1 MKNKVKQILSVVMS
15 VSMLSTM
22 IPLTTYGAEFGS
34 GESAVTV
41 EDETPVSEDV
51 NVSGD
56 ESTDS
61 SAASTEDAF
70 QSGDAEDP
78 FSADDEDAFSAGDEQ
93 DTDVFADTPEA
104 EDFDYVTS
112 NASVSLTDTNMRIFH
127 LDAGRKYFSVEQIE
141 NLIDT
146 LNENGYNYM
155 ELAVGNDALRF
166 LLDDMSVVVDEM
178 TYTSNRVTAGIQTG
192 NQNYCINNGNADIST
207 LSQSDMDTIISYAN
221 QKNISI
227 IPLLNS
233 PGHMDSIIDCM
244 KSLGMTNVAFNGS
257 ARTIDVSNSE
267 AVKFTTAL
275 IQKYVRYFSEK
286 GCRIFNMGAD
296 EYANDVS
303 NGFAELINQGKY
315 NLFVDYVNSIAAT
328 IKNANMVPMAFND
341 GIYYKSETSLGTF
354 DADIAVAYWTSGW
367 GEYSPASASFL
378 AGKGHKI
385 INTNDAWYYVLGNG
399 NSDYTLS
406 HAQEGVSG
414 TKYSDVPGNNDPAV
428 AGAMVCL
435 WCDYPSA
442 SYSDSIENNEV
453 ANVADLLKTFAT
465 NNSDVFQ
472 TKDPEPDPDPSPV
485 PDPDNGDSK
494 NEVSVDLAV
503 GGTQTVTITGHN
515 YKGKTFETENS
526 SIATVK
532 VTDGK
537 DAEEAKTSYGSV
549 DVTFNNVISNNT
561 NGWTKTKYY
570 YSPDGTNYYPLYVQR
585 SSKGYIP
592 TYTYKWG
599 YSFTDDVAAVQ
610 DIKTDT
616 SWIPGWD
623 KPSIQICSISGSTPA
638 TEASTELTFT
648 GVAPGTTTVTID
660 NVVYKITVSDKAP
673 SDALTKTSIDLE
685 YWITNVNVYEASNVR
700 SECKK
705 VITTSTE
712 NATTDEGI
720 AITDTAP
727 NQAYSNFDDWKIVYY
742 WQAMKLDSDNI
753 QTTDPGDDE
762 TADGTTLT
770 HVRYHSGAWQ
780 YKTIDGTWHYFVST
794 DQLVAYYLQK
804 TDVTKEIVTYAK
816 DWGYGTNGTTPDTSS
831 GNGQVALTVAVVYP
845 DGTVS
850 PAEGSMY
857 ANSTTIFN
865 YWDGRDI
872 GIVAPQNNSDYN
884 ISKITVTDGT
894 RKYNKNNKSD
904 IVWYTSDSITWKD
917 KTLSSGD
924 KWYDETTVWEKSKG
938 TTPMVNGKNSNIT
951 WSAKNTAKLVLIY
964 LEPIERATNLNVR
977 YVDDSENEA
986 AIAEYQ
992 IAMSFKQGDP
1002 EPTFKDKL
1010 RQTSVVTTGRFT
1022 LDDDAYVTNS
1032 SNVNQHI
1039 SKKLA
1044 TVANT
1049 QGISDIKYLS
1059 GSYKYISAELSED
1072 GKTLTLH
1079 YNIDEEKISLQYVV
1093 DFGAKVKVPLSDLVE
1108 EAAIAGVTH
1117 VEASNNATVGEDKS
1131 VTYTP
1136 VRALTGKDIVTV
1148 KITYN
1153 SGSTETKQLAFVP
1166 ATTIYYEETFV
1177 EGGTGATNLETLQ
1190 EKAKPG
1196 DTQIASAANYG
1207 YDSIYAKDGVMS
1219 SNGSTD
1225 IKGIRK
1231 EFTFKGT
1238 GVDIYANTS
1247 TATGTMMIYVKK
1259 DNNIINMVAVD
1270 TKMKNGSTDATAGQE
1285 VDGKNVPVATLNMG
1299 TYAKYTVV
1307 IQGVKTGKEDLKPVY
1322 FDGYRVYN
1330 TLSDDISAA
1339 TYAKDKEANPSYCEL
1354 RDQVLHAINVDSVI
1368 GNKGDGTSQ
1377 YAKQVAKNTL
1387 SQVYASS
1394 GITNAISA
1402 IVLSKEN
1409 ADSNSSVI
1417 NPNPQ
1422 DLLDNGPKNELYL
1435 RNGQIVTFNLNK
1447 TAQIGLKGVNGD
1459 VTFTINGT
1467 QKSVSTTDMF
1477 YPVSSGTIII
1487 KNTSDNLLSI
1497 TKIKAFIGSNN
1508 ASEETV
1514 ASALFAPLS
1523 EDDLVPAM
1531 IALGYELE
1539 PEPTEPEKPS
1549 ETPIPTESP
1558 KPSETPVPTE
1568 TPTPT
1573 ESPKPS
1579 ETPEATPTPTKE
1591 PEKPVKLST
1600 PKLGKVVSVS
1610 YNSVKVTWNK
1620 VKDADGYRV
1629 YMKQNGKWKSLGKV
1643 DSNSYTC
1650 KGLKT
1655 GKKYTFTVR
1664 AYKNTK
1670 DGVVLSAYDKKGIS
1684 GTPKLSTPVL
1694 KSAKRSASGVTFTWK
1709 KTAGANGYVVYR
1721 KANNGAWRAAAKVT
1735 KGTTYKDT
1743 TAKKGVK
1750 YTYTV
1755 RALRKSGATSV
1766 YSDYNA
1772 KGISVK

>member
-61 SAASTEDAF
+61 SAALTDDAF
-70 QSGDAEDP
+70 QSGDAENS

-93 DTDVFADTPEA
+93 DTEVFSDDTPEA

-112 NASVSLTDTNMRIFH
+112 NASVSLSETNMRIFH
-127 LDAGRKYFSVEQIE
+127 LDAGRKYFSVAQIE
-141 NLIDT
+141 DLIDKLST
-146 LNENGYNYM
+146 YGYNYM

-166 LLDDMSVVVDEM
+166 LLDDMSVTVDGK
-178 TYTSNRVTAGIQTG
+178 TYSSDAVTAGIQKG
-192 NQNYCINNGNADIST
+192 NRNYYNAGT
-207 LSQSDMDTIISYAN
+207 NELFQTEMDTIISYADT
-221 QKNISI
+221 KGISI

-244 KSLGMTNVAFNGS
+244 ESLGMTNVAYNGS
-257 ARTIDVSNSE
+257 ARTIDVTNTT
-267 AVKFTTAL
+267 AVNFTTAL
-275 IQKYVRYFSEK
+275 IQKYVTYFAGK

-303 NGFAELINQGKY
+303 NAELKGFAGLIKQGQY
-315 NLFVDYVNSIAAT
+315 NLFVNYVNSIAAM
-328 IKNANMVPMAFND
+328 IKTAEMVPMAFND
-341 GIYYKSETSLGTF
+341 GIYYNYNTSGGNF
-354 DADIAVAYWTSGW
+354 DTNIAIAYWTVGW
-367 GEYSPASASFL
+367 PGYSPASASFL

-428 AGAMVCL
+428 VGAMVCL

-561 NGWTKTKYY
+561 NGKWTKTKYY

-585 SSKGYIP
+585 SRRDYIS
-592 TYTYKWG
+592 YTYKWG
-599 YSFTDDVAAVQ
+599 YSVTDDEAAVQ

-616 SWIPGWD
+616 SWLPGVE

-638 TEASTELTFT
+638 TEASTKLTFT

-660 NVVYKITVSDKAP
+660 NVVYTINVSEKAP
-673 SDALTKTSIDLE
+673 DNAMTSTSINLE
-685 YWITNVNVYEASNVR
+685 YWITNVAVYKTANAS
-700 SECKK
+700 SEHIKA
-705 VITTSTE
+705 ITTSTDK
-712 NATTDEGI
+712 ATTDEGI
-720 AITDTAP
+720 AITDIAP
-727 NQAYSNFDDWKIVYY
+727 NEAFSNFEGWKTVYY
-742 WQAMKLDSDNI
+742 WQAMRLDSDNK
-753 QTTDPGDDE
+753 QTDASGDDE

-780 YKTIDGTWHYFVST
+780 YKKVDGTWHYFVST

-816 DWGYGTNGTTPDTSS
+816 DWGYSTDGTTPDTSS
-831 GNGQVALTVAVVYP
+831 GKGQVALTVAVVYP

-857 ANSTTIFN
+857 TNSTTIFN
-865 YWDGRDI
+865 YWSGRDI

-894 RKYNKNNKSD
+894 RDKNRSSNTWS
-904 IVWYTSDSITWKD
+904 TSDSITWD
-917 KTLSSGD
+917 KTTLDSGD
-924 KWYDETTVWEKSKG
+924 KWYNETEVWNQSSG
-938 TTPMVNGKNSNIT
+938 TTPMVNGKTKSIT

-964 LEPIERATNLNVR
+964 LEPIQRTTNLNVK
-977 YVDDSENEA
+977 YVDDSENETT
-986 AIAEYQ
+986 IAQYQ
-992 IAMSFKQGDP
+992 IAMTYNQGD
-1002 EPTFKDKL
+1002 EPRFDGTNGSLK
-1010 RQTSVVTTGRFT
+1010 QSSEVTTGTFT

-1039 SKKLA
+1039 SKVLA
-1044 TVANT
+1044 TVAKT
-1049 QGISDIKYLS
+1049 QQLTDIKYLS
-1059 GSYKYISAELSED
+1059 GSYQYVSAEISAD
-1072 GKTLTLH
+1072 GKTLILH
-1079 YNIDEEKISLQYVV
+1079 YDIDKTKINMQYVV
-1093 DFGAKVKVPLSDLVE
+1093 DFGAKVNVPLSDLVDE
-1108 EAAIAGVTH
+1108 DAIASVTN
-1117 VEASNNATVGEDKS
+1117 VEVSANATVSDDRS
-1131 VTYTP
+1131 VITYTP
-1136 VRALTGKDIVTV
+1136 VRALTGMDIVTV

-1153 SGSTETKQLAFVP
+1153 SGSSETRQLAFVP

-1177 EGGTGATNLETLQ
+1177 EGGTGATNLETPQ

-1207 YDSIYAKDGVMS
+1207 YDSIYAEGGAMS

-1225 IKGIRK
+1225 IKGITK
-1231 EFTFKGT
+1231 EFTFTGT

-1247 TATGTMMIYVKK
+1247 ADTGTMMIFVKK
-1259 DNNIINMVAVD
+1259 DDKVIKIVSVD
-1270 TKMKNGSTDATAGQE
+1270 TKMKNGTTDATAGQE
-1285 VDGKNVPVATLNMG
+1285 VAGTNVPVATLNMNIYG
-1299 TYAKYTVV
+1299 KYTIV
-1307 IQGVKTGKEDLKPVY
+1307 IQGVKTGSEGLKHTY
-1322 FDGYRVYN
+1322 FDGFRVNN
-1330 TLSDDISAA
+1330 TLNDSDAI
-1339 TYAKDKEANPSYCEL
+1339 YAEDNEANPSYVEL
-1354 RDQVLHAINVDSVI
+1354 RDQVLASINVNSVI
-1368 GNKGDGTSQ
+1368 ADGNGSSQ
-1377 YAKQVAKNTL
+1377 YAKQIAHNVL

-1394 GITNAISA
+1394 GVNTTNAVVISG
-1402 IVLSKEN
+1402 KEYAN
-1409 ADSNSSVI
+1409 VDVK
-1417 NPNPQ
+1417 

-1435 RNGQIVTFNLNK
+1435 RENQSVTFNLK
-1447 TAQIGLKGVNGD
+1447 QAAQIGLKGVNGNA
-1459 VTFTINGT
+1459 TYTINDGT
-1467 QKSVSTTDMF
+1467 EKTVSTTDMF
-1477 YPVSSGTIII
+1477 YPVSAGTITI
-1487 KNTSDNLLSI
+1487 KNKSDNLLSI
-1497 TKIKAFIGSNN
+1497 TKIKAFIGDSS
-1508 ASEETV
+1508 ASEDTV
-1514 ASALFAPLS
+1514 AAALFAPLS

-1531 IALGYELE
+1531 IGLGYELE

-1549 ETPIPTESP
+1549 ETPEPTESP
-1558 KPSETPVPTE
+1558 KPSETPA
-1568 TPTPT
+1568 
-1573 ESPKPS
+1573 
-1579 ETPEATPTPTKE
+1579 ATPTPTKE

>member
-22 IPLTTYGAEFGS
+22 IPLTTYGAEFDS
-34 GESAVTV
+34 AESAVTV

-61 SAASTEDAF
+61 SATSTEDAF

-166 LLDDMSVVVDEM
+166 LLDDMSVVVGET
-178 TYTSNRVTAGIQTG
+178 TYTSDQVTTGIQTG
-192 NQNYCINNGNADIST
+192 NQNYCRNNGNADTST

-275 IQKYVRYFSEK
+275 IQKYVSYFSEK

-303 NGFAELINQGKY
+303 NAVLKGFAGLINKGKY
-315 NLFVDYVNSIAAT
+315 NLFVDYVNSIASV
-328 IKNANMVPMAFND
+328 IKNAGMVPMAFND
-341 GIYYKSETSLGTF
+341 GIYYNNNTSGGNF
-354 DADIAVAYWTSGW
+354 DKDIAIAYWTKGW
-367 GEYSPASASFL
+367 GGYSPAPASFL
-378 AGKGHKI
+378 AGRGHKI

-406 HAQEGVSG
+406 HAQNGVSG
-414 TKYSDVPGNNDPAV
+414 TKYSDVPGNSDPDV

-442 SYSDSIENNEV
+442 SYSDDIKNNEI

-465 NNSDVFQ
+465 NNSDLFQ
-472 TKDPEPDPDPSPV
+472 TKEPDKK
-485 PDPDNGDSK
+485 PDNGAVEENK
-494 NEVSVDLAV
+494 RTINLVV
-503 GGTQTVTITGHN
+503 GGTATDTIKGYN
-515 YKGKTFETENS
+515 YKGQTFTTDDPL
-526 SIATVK
+526 IATVE

-537 DAEEAKTSYGSV
+537 NVGDKQTGYVKASV
-549 DVTFNNVISNNT
+549 TYDNLINEDNSRSWQRT
-561 NGWTKTKYY
+561 NYY
-570 YSPDGTNYYPLYVQR
+570 YFDGTNYYTLYAKR
-585 SSKGYIP
+585 SS
-592 TYTYKWG
+592 TLSWFEWVHSYTWG
-599 YSFTDDVAAVQ
+599 YGSSSSNVTN
-610 DIKTDT
+610 ISTESRISDT
-616 SWIPGWD
+616 SGTP
-623 KPSIQICSISGSTPA
+623 QITVYSLGTTEV
-638 TEASTELTFT
+638 TEASTELKFT
-648 GVAPGTTTVTID
+648 GVAPGTTMVTVG
-660 NVVYKITVSDKAP
+660 NVVYTINVSEKAP
-673 SDALTKTSIDLE
+673 DNAMTSTSINLE
-685 YWITNVNVYEASNVR
+685 YWITNFEVYKTANAS
-700 SECKK
+700 SEHIKA
-705 VITTSTE
+705 ITTSTDK
-712 NATTDEGI
+712 ATTDEGI
-720 AITDTAP
+720 AITDIAP
-727 NQAYSNFDDWKIVYY
+727 NEAFSNFDGWKTVYY
-742 WQAMKLDSDNI
+742 WQAMRLDSDNK
-753 QTTDPGDDE
+753 QTNASGDDE

-780 YKTIDGTWHYFVST
+780 YKTVDGTWHYFVSS

-816 DWGYGTNGTTPDTSS
+816 DWGYSTSGTTPDTSS
-831 GNGQVALTVAVVYP
+831 RKGQVALTVAVVYP

-857 ANSTTIFN
+857 ADSTTIFN
-865 YWDGRDI
+865 YWSGRDI

-884 ISKITVTDGT
+884 ISKITVTDGK
-894 RKYNKNNKSD
+894 RKKDTSAN
-904 IVWYTSDSITWKD
+904 VWDTSDSITWN
-917 KTLSSGD
+917 KTTLDSGD
-924 KWYDETTVWEKSKG
+924 KWYDEREVWNKSSG
-938 TTPMVNGKNSNIT
+938 TTPMVNGKTSNIT

-964 LEPIERATNLNVR
+964 LEPIQKATNLNVK
-977 YVDDSENEA
+977 YVDDSENETT
-986 AIAEYQ
+986 IAQYQ
-992 IAMSFKQGDP
+992 IAMTYNQGDAKP
-1002 EPTFKDKL
+1002 RFDGTNGSLKQSSK
-1010 RQTSVVTTGRFT
+1010 VTTGTFT

-1039 SKKLA
+1039 SKVLA
-1044 TVANT
+1044 TVAKT
-1049 QGISDIKYLS
+1049 QQLTDIKYLS
-1059 GSYKYISAELSED
+1059 GSYQYVSAEISAD
-1072 GKTLTLH
+1072 GKTLILH
-1079 YNIDEEKISLQYVV
+1079 YDIDKTKINKQYVV
-1093 DFGAKVKVPLSDLVE
+1093 DFGAKVNVPLSDLVDE
-1108 EAAIAGVTH
+1108 DAITSVTN
-1117 VEASNNATVGEDKS
+1117 VEVSANATVSDDRS
-1131 VTYTP
+1131 VITYTP
-1136 VRALTGKDIVTV
+1136 VRALTGMDVVTV

-1153 SGSTETKQLAFVP
+1153 SGSSETRQLAFVP

-1177 EGGTGATNLETLQ
+1177 EGGTGATNLETPQ

-1207 YDSIYAKDGVMS
+1207 YDSIYAKDGAMS

-1231 EFTFKGT
+1231 EFTFTGT

-1307 IQGVKTGKEDLKPVY
+1307 IQGVKTGKEGLKPVY

-1330 TLSDDISAA
+1330 TLNDDSSAA
-1339 TYAKDKEANPSYCEL
+1339 TYAQDKEANPSYCEL

-1409 ADSNSSVI
+1409 ADGNSSVI
-1417 NPNPQ
+1417 NPDPQ

-1447 TAQIGLKGVNGD
+1447 AAQIGLKGVNGD
-1459 VTFTINGT
+1459 ATFTINGT

-1477 YPVSSGTIII
+1477 YPVSSGTITI
-1487 KNTSDNLLSI
+1487 KNTSNNLLSI

-1508 ASEETV
+1508 APEKTV

-1539 PEPTEPEKPS
+1539 PAKPS
-1549 ETPIPTESP
+1549 ETP
-1558 KPSETPVPTE
+1558 
-1568 TPTPT
+1568 
-1573 ESPKPS
+1573 
-1579 ETPEATPTPTKE
+1579 TPTKT
-1591 PEKPVKLST
+1591 PEKPVKLSA
-1600 PKLGKVVSVS
+1600 PKLGKVVSVN
-1610 YNSVKVTWNK
+1610 YNSVKVTWGK
-1620 VKDADGYRV
+1620 VKNADGYRV
-1629 YMKQNGKWKSLGKV
+1629 YMKENGKWKTLAKV
-1643 DSNSYTC
+1643 DSTSYVC

-1655 GKKYTFTVR
+1655 GKKYTFTVT
-1664 AYKNTK
+1664 AYKKTSN
-1670 DGVVLSAYDKKGIS
+1670 GVVLSAYDKKGIS
-1684 GTPKLSTPVL
+1684 GTPKLGTPVL
-1694 KSAKRSASGVTFTWK
+1694 KSVKRSGSGVIFTWN
-1709 KTAGANGYVVYR
+1709 KTAGANGYLVYR
-1721 KANNGAWRAAAKVT
+1721 KVNNGAWRAVAKVT

-1743 TAKKGVK
+1743 TAKKGAK

-1755 RALRKSGATSV
+1755 RALRKSGTASI

>member
-22 IPLTTYGAEFGS
+22 IPLTTYGAEFDS
-34 GESAVTV
+34 AESAVTV

-61 SAASTEDAF
+61 SATSTEDAF

-166 LLDDMSVVVDEM
+166 LLDDMSVVVGET
-178 TYTSNRVTAGIQTG
+178 TYTSDQVTTGIQTG
-192 NQNYCINNGNADIST
+192 NQNYCRNNGNADTST

-275 IQKYVRYFSEK
+275 IQKYVSYFSEK

-303 NGFAELINQGKY
+303 NAVLKGFAGLINKGKY
-315 NLFVDYVNSIAAT
+315 NLFVDYVNSIASV
-328 IKNANMVPMAFND
+328 IKNAGMVPMAFND
-341 GIYYKSETSLGTF
+341 GIYYNNNTSGGNF
-354 DADIAVAYWTSGW
+354 DKDIAIAYWTKGW
-367 GEYSPASASFL
+367 GGYSPAPASFL
-378 AGKGHKI
+378 AGRGHKI

-406 HAQEGVSG
+406 HAQNGVSG
-414 TKYSDVPGNNDPAV
+414 TKYSDVPGNSDPDV

-442 SYSDSIENNEV
+442 SYSDDIKNNEI

-465 NNSDVFQ
+465 NNSDLFQ
-472 TKDPEPDPDPSPV
+472 TKEPDKK
-485 PDPDNGDSK
+485 PDNGAVEENK
-494 NEVSVDLAV
+494 RTINLVV
-503 GGTQTVTITGHN
+503 GGTATDTIKGYN
-515 YKGKTFETENS
+515 YKGQTFTTDDP
-526 SIATVK
+526 SIATVE

-537 DAEEAKTSYGSV
+537 NVGDKQTGYVKASV
-549 DVTFNNVISNNT
+549 TYDNLINEDNSRSWQMT
-561 NGWTKTKYY
+561 NYY
-570 YSPDGTNYYPLYVQR
+570 YFDGTNYYTLYAKR
-585 SSKGYIP
+585 SS
-592 TYTYKWG
+592 TLSWFEWVHSYTWG
-599 YSFTDDVAAVQ
+599 YGSSSSNVTN
-610 DIKTDT
+610 ISTESRISDT
-616 SWIPGWD
+616 SGTP
-623 KPSIQICSISGSTPA
+623 QITVYSLGTTEV
-638 TEASTELTFT
+638 TEASTELKFT
-648 GVAPGTTTVTID
+648 GVAPGTTMVTVG
-660 NVVYKITVSDKAP
+660 NVVYTINVSEKAP
-673 SDALTKTSIDLE
+673 DNAMTSTSINLE
-685 YWITNVNVYEASNVR
+685 YWITNFEVYKTANAS
-700 SECKK
+700 SEHIKA
-705 VITTSTE
+705 ITTSTDK
-712 NATTDEGI
+712 ATTDEGI
-720 AITDTAP
+720 AITDIAP
-727 NQAYSNFDDWKIVYY
+727 NEAFSNFDGWKTVYY
-742 WQAMKLDSDNI
+742 WQAMRLDSDNK
-753 QTTDPGDDE
+753 QTNASGDDE

-780 YKTIDGTWHYFVST
+780 YKTVDGTWHYFVSS

-816 DWGYGTNGTTPDTSS
+816 DWGYSTSGTTPDTSS
-831 GNGQVALTVAVVYP
+831 RKGQVALTVAVVYP

-857 ANSTTIFN
+857 ADSTTIFN
-865 YWDGRDI
+865 YWSGRDI

-884 ISKITVTDGT
+884 ISKITVTDGK
-894 RKYNKNNKSD
+894 RKKDTSVN
-904 IVWYTSDSITWKD
+904 VWDTSDSITWN
-917 KTLSSGD
+917 KTTLDSGD
-924 KWYDETTVWEKSKG
+924 KWYDEREVWNKSSG
-938 TTPMVNGKNSNIT
+938 TTPMVNGKTSNIT

-964 LEPIERATNLNVR
+964 LEPIQKATNLNVK
-977 YVDDSENEA
+977 YVDDSENETT
-986 AIAEYQ
+986 IAQYQ
-992 IAMSFKQGDP
+992 IAMTYNQGDAKP
-1002 EPTFKDKL
+1002 RFDGTNGSLKQSSK
-1010 RQTSVVTTGRFT
+1010 VTTGTFT

-1039 SKKLA
+1039 SKVLA
-1044 TVANT
+1044 TVAKT
-1049 QGISDIKYLS
+1049 QQLTDIKYLS
-1059 GSYKYISAELSED
+1059 GSYQYVSAEISAD
-1072 GKTLTLH
+1072 GKTLILH
-1079 YNIDEEKISLQYVV
+1079 YNIDKTKINKQYVV
-1093 DFGAKVKVPLSDLVE
+1093 DFGAKVNVPLSDLVDE
-1108 EAAIAGVTH
+1108 DAITSVTN
-1117 VEASNNATVGEDKS
+1117 VEVSANATVSDDRS
-1131 VTYTP
+1131 VITYTP
-1136 VRALTGKDIVTV
+1136 VRALTGMDVVTV

-1153 SGSTETKQLAFVP
+1153 SGSSETRQLAFVP

-1177 EGGTGATNLETLQ
+1177 EGGTGATNLETPQ

-1207 YDSIYAKDGVMS
+1207 YDSIYAKDGAMS

-1231 EFTFKGT
+1231 EFTFTGT

-1307 IQGVKTGKEDLKPVY
+1307 IQGVKTGKEGLKPVY

-1330 TLSDDISAA
+1330 TLNDDSSAA
-1339 TYAKDKEANPSYCEL
+1339 TYAQDKEANPSYCEL

-1409 ADSNSSVI
+1409 ADGKSSVI
-1417 NPNPQ
+1417 NPDPQ

-1447 TAQIGLKGVNGD
+1447 AAQIGLKGVNGD
-1459 VTFTINGT
+1459 ATFTINGT

-1477 YPVSSGTIII
+1477 YPVSSGTITI
-1487 KNTSDNLLSI
+1487 KNTSNNLLSI

-1508 ASEETV
+1508 APEKTV

-1539 PEPTEPEKPS
+1539 PAKPS
-1549 ETPIPTESP
+1549 ETP
-1558 KPSETPVPTE
+1558 
-1568 TPTPT
+1568 
-1573 ESPKPS
+1573 
-1579 ETPEATPTPTKE
+1579 TPTKT
-1591 PEKPVKLST
+1591 PEKPVKLSA
-1600 PKLGKVVSVS
+1600 PKLGKVVSVN
-1610 YNSVKVTWNK
+1610 YNSVKVTWGK
-1620 VKDADGYRV
+1620 VKNADGYRV
-1629 YMKQNGKWKSLGKV
+1629 YMKENGKWKTLAKV
-1643 DSNSYTC
+1643 DSTSYVC

-1655 GKKYTFTVR
+1655 GKKYTFTVT
-1664 AYKNTK
+1664 AYKKTSN
-1670 DGVVLSAYDKKGIS
+1670 GVVLSAYDKKGIS
-1684 GTPKLSTPVL
+1684 GTPKLGTPVL
-1694 KSAKRSASGVTFTWK
+1694 KSVKRSGSGVIFTWN
-1709 KTAGANGYVVYR
+1709 KTAGANGYLVYR
-1721 KANNGAWRAAAKVT
+1721 KVNNGAWRAVAKVT

-1743 TAKKGVK
+1743 TAKKGAK

-1755 RALRKSGATSV
+1755 RALRKSGTASI

>member
-22 IPLTTYGAEFGS
+22 IPLTTYGAEFDS
-34 GESAVTV
+34 AESAVTV

-61 SAASTEDAF
+61 SATSTEDAF

-127 LDAGRKYFSVEQIE
+127 LDAGRKYFTVAQIE

-166 LLDDMSVVVDEM
+166 LLNDMSVVVGET
-178 TYTSNRVTAGIQTG
+178 TYTSVDVTNGIKAGNTTYC
-192 NQNYCINNGNADIST
+192 NQKNADAST
-207 LSQSDMDTIISYAN
+207 LSENEMNSIIAYAES
-221 QKNISI
+221 KNVSI

-233 PGHMDSIIDCM
+233 PGHMDSILTCM
-244 KSLGMTNVAFNGS
+244 ENLKIANVRYNSSATTMDVTNS
-257 ARTIDVSNSE
+257 D
-267 AVKFTTAL
+267 AVNFTTAL
-275 IQKYVRYFSEK
+275 IKKYAEYFAGK
-286 GCRIFNMGAD
+286 GCKIFNMGVD
-296 EYANDVS
+296 EY
-303 NGFAELINQGKY
+303 NGATGFGQLQNRVNYKY
-315 NLFVDYVNSIAAT
+315 GYFVNYVNSIASTVKTAG
-328 IKNANMVPMAFND
+328 MVPMAFND
-341 GIYYKSETSLGTF
+341 GIYYNYDESNRF
-354 DADIAVAYWTSGW
+354 DTDIAIAYWTSGYP
-367 GEYSPASASFL
+367 EYFPASASFL
-378 AGKGHKI
+378 ASKGHKI
-385 INTNDAWYYVLGNG
+385 INTNDAWYYVLGRKKGDTNG
-399 NSDYTLS
+399 YTSATALD
-406 HAQEGVSG
+406 GVKG
-414 TKYSDVPGNNDPAV
+414 KKYADVPGDNDPSV
-428 AGAMVCL
+428 SGAMVCL
-435 WCDYPSA
+435 WCDNPSA
-442 SYSDSIENNEV
+442 SYSDNSDNDEKKSEV
-453 ANVADLLKTFAT
+453 DKVAEILKTFAT

-472 TKDPEPDPDPSPV
+472 TKEPDKK
-485 PDPDNGDSK
+485 PDNGAVEENK
-494 NEVSVDLAV
+494 RTINLVV
-503 GGTQTVTITGHN
+503 GGTATDTIKGYN
-515 YKGKTFETENS
+515 YKGQTFTTDDP
-526 SIATVK
+526 SIATVE

-537 DAEEAKTSYGSV
+537 SV
-549 DVTFNNVISNNT
+549 GDKQTGYVKASVTYDNLINEDNSKS
-561 NGWTKTKYY
+561 WQE
-570 YSPDGTNYYPLYVQR
+570 TNYYYFDGTTYYRLYAKR
-585 SSKGYIP
+585 SSDWSWSGPKTVYS
-592 TYTYKWG
+592 YTWG
-599 YSFTDDVAAVQ
+599 YGSSSRNVTN
-610 DIKTDT
+610 ISTESRISDT
-616 SWIPGWD
+616 S
-623 KPSIQICSISGSTPA
+623 STPKITVYSLDTTEV
-638 TEASTELTFT
+638 TEASTELKFT
-648 GVAPGTTTVTID
+648 GVASGTTMVTVG
-660 NVVYKITVSDKAP
+660 NVVYTINVSEKAP
-673 SDALTKTSIDLE
+673 DNAMTSTSINLE
-685 YWITNVNVYEASNVR
+685 YWITNYEVYKTANTR
-700 SECKK
+700 SEHIKA
-705 VITTSTE
+705 ITTSTDK
-712 NATTDEGI
+712 ATTDEGI
-720 AITDTAP
+720 AITDIAP
-727 NQAYSNFDDWKIVYY
+727 NEASSNFDGWKTVYY
-742 WQAMKLDSDNI
+742 WQAMRLDSDNK
-753 QTTDPGDDE
+753 QTNASGDDE

-780 YKTIDGTWHYFVST
+780 YKTVDGTWHYFVSS

-804 TDVTKEIVTYAK
+804 TDVTKEIVTYSK
-816 DWGYGTNGTTPDTSS
+816 DWGYSPSETTPDTSS

-865 YWDGRDI
+865 YWSGRDI

-884 ISKITVTDGT
+884 ISKITVTDGK
-894 RKYNKNNKSD
+894 RKNDTSAN
-904 IVWYTSDSITWKD
+904 VWYTSDSITWN
-917 KTLSSGD
+917 KTTLDSGD
-924 KWYDETTVWEKSKG
+924 KWYDETEVWNKSSG
-938 TTPMVNGKNSNIT
+938 TTPMVNGKTRNIT

-964 LEPIERATNLNVR
+964 LEPIQKATNLNVK
-977 YVDDSENEA
+977 YVDDSENA
-986 AIAEYQ
+986 TTIAQYQ
-992 IAMSFKQGDP
+992 IAMTYNQGDAKP
-1002 EPTFKDKL
+1002 RFDGTNGSLKQSSK
-1010 RQTSVVTTGRFT
+1010 VTTGTFT

-1039 SKKLA
+1039 SKVLA
-1044 TVANT
+1044 TVAKT
-1049 QGISDIKYLS
+1049 QELTDIKYLS
-1059 GSYKYISAELSED
+1059 GSYQYVSAEISAD
-1072 GKTLTLH
+1072 GKTLILH
-1079 YNIDEEKISLQYVV
+1079 YDIDKTKINMQYVV
-1093 DFGAKVKVPLSDLVE
+1093 DFGAKVNVPLSDLVDE
-1108 EAAIAGVTH
+1108 DAIASVTN
-1117 VEASNNATVGEDKS
+1117 VEVSANATVSDNRS
-1131 VTYTP
+1131 VITYTP
-1136 VRALTGKDIVTV
+1136 VRALTGMDVVTV

-1153 SGSTETKQLAFVP
+1153 SGSSETRQLAFVP

-1177 EGGTGATNLETLQ
+1177 EGGTGATNLETPQ

-1207 YDSIYAKDGVMS
+1207 YDSIYAKDGAMS

-1225 IKGIRK
+1225 IKGITK
-1231 EFTFKGT
+1231 EFTFTGT

-1247 TATGTMMIYVKK
+1247 ADTGTMMIFVKK
-1259 DNNIINMVAVD
+1259 DDKVIKIVSVD

-1330 TLSDDISAA
+1330 TLNDDSSAA
-1339 TYAKDKEANPSYCEL
+1339 TYAQDKEANPSYCEL

-1409 ADSNSSVI
+1409 ADGNSSVI
-1417 NPNPQ
+1417 NPDPQ

-1435 RNGQIVTFNLNK
+1435 RNGQIVTFELNK

-1477 YPVSSGTIII
+1477 YPVSSGTITI
-1487 KNTSDNLLSI
+1487 KNTSDNLLSV

-1531 IALGYELE
+1531 IALGYEAD
-1539 PEPTEPEKPS
+1539 PAKPS
-1549 ETPIPTESP
+1549 ETP
-1558 KPSETPVPTE
+1558 
-1568 TPTPT
+1568 
-1573 ESPKPS
+1573 
-1579 ETPEATPTPTKE
+1579 APTKT
-1591 PEKPVKLST
+1591 PEKPVKLSA
-1600 PKLGKVVSVS
+1600 PKLGKVVSVN
-1610 YNSVKVTWNK
+1610 YNSVKVTWGK
-1620 VKDADGYRV
+1620 VKNADGYRV
-1629 YMKQNGKWKSLGKV
+1629 YMKENGKWKTLAKV
-1643 DSNSYTC
+1643 DSTSYVC

-1655 GKKYTFTVR
+1655 GKKYTFTVT
-1664 AYKNTK
+1664 AYKKTSN
-1670 DGVVLSAYDKKGIS
+1670 GVVLSAYNKKGIS
-1684 GTPKLSTPVL
+1684 GTPKLGTPVL
-1694 KSAKRSASGVTFTWK
+1694 KSVKRSGSGVIFTWN

-1721 KANNGAWRAAAKVT
+1721 KVNNGEWRAVAKVT

-1743 TAKKGVK
+1743 TAKKGAK

-1755 RALRKSGATSV
+1755 RALRKSGTTNV

>member
-61 SAASTEDAF
+61 SAASTDDAF
-70 QSGDAEDP
+70 QSGDAENS

-93 DTDVFADTPEA
+93 DTEVFSDDTPEA

-112 NASVSLTDTNMRIFH
+112 NASVSLSETNMRIFH
-127 LDAGRKYFSVEQIE
+127 LDAGRKYFSVAQIE
-141 NLIDT
+141 DLIDKLST
-146 LNENGYNYM
+146 YGYNYM

-166 LLDDMSVVVDEM
+166 LLDDMSVTVDGK
-178 TYTSNRVTAGIQTG
+178 TYSSDAVTAGIQQG
-192 NQNYCINNGNADIST
+192 NRNYYNAGT
-207 LSQSDMDTIISYAN
+207 NELSQAEMDTIISYADS
-221 QKNISI
+221 KRISI

-244 KSLGMTNVAFNGS
+244 ESLGMTNVAFNGS

-275 IQKYVRYFSEK
+275 IQKYVSYFSGK

-303 NGFAELINQGKY
+303 NDVLKGFAGLINEGKY
-315 NLFVDYVNSIAAT
+315 NLFVDYVNSIASV
-328 IKNANMVPMAFND
+328 IKNAGMVPMAFND
-341 GIYYKSETSLGTF
+341 GIYYNYNTSGGNF
-354 DADIAVAYWTSGW
+354 DTNIAIAYWTVGW
-367 GEYSPASASFL
+367 PGYSPASASFL

-385 INTNDAWYYVLGNG
+385 INTNDAWYYVLGRKKG
-399 NSDYTLS
+399 DTSGYTSATALD
-406 HAQEGVSG
+406 GVKG
-414 TKYSDVPGNNDPAV
+414 TKYADVPGDNDPSV
-428 AGAMVCL
+428 SGAMVCL
-435 WCDYPSA
+435 WCDNPSA
-442 SYSDSIENNEV
+442 SYSDNSDNDEEKSEV
-453 ANVADLLKTFAT
+453 DKVAEILKTFAT

-472 TKDPEPDPDPSPV
+472 TKEPDKA
-485 PDPDNGDSK
+485 PDNGAVEENK
-494 NEVSVDLAV
+494 RTINLVV
-503 GGTQTVTITGHN
+503 GGTATDTIKGYN
-515 YKGKTFETENS
+515 YKGQTFTPDDP
-526 SIATVK
+526 SIATVE

-537 DAEEAKTSYGSV
+537 SV
-549 DVTFNNVISNNT
+549 GDKQTGYVKASVTYDNLINEDNSKS
-561 NGWTKTKYY
+561 WQK
-570 YSPDGTNYYPLYVQR
+570 TNYYYFDGTTYYKLYAKR
-585 SSKGYIP
+585 SSDWSWSWSGITTVYS
-592 TYTYKWG
+592 YTWG
-599 YSFTDDVAAVQ
+599 YGSSSSNVTN
-610 DIKTDT
+610 ISTESRISDT
-616 SWIPGWD
+616 S
-623 KPSIQICSISGSTPA
+623 STPQITVYSPGTTEV
-638 TEASTELTFT
+638 TEASTELKFT
-648 GVAPGTTTVTID
+648 GVAPGTTMVTVG
-660 NVVYKITVSDKAP
+660 NVVYTINVSEKAP
-673 SDALTKTSIDLE
+673 DNAMTSTSINLE
-685 YWITNVNVYEASNVR
+685 YWITNYEVYKTANTR
-700 SECKK
+700 SEHIKA
-705 VITTSTE
+705 ITTSTDK
-712 NATTDEGI
+712 ATTDEGI
-720 AITDTAP
+720 AITDIAP
-727 NQAYSNFDDWKIVYY
+727 NEASSNFDGWKTVYY
-742 WQAMKLDSDNI
+742 WQAMRLDSDNK
-753 QTTDPGDDE
+753 QTNASGDDE

-780 YKTIDGTWHYFVST
+780 YKTVDGTWHYFVSS

-804 TDVTKEIVTYAK
+804 TDVTKEIVTYSK
-816 DWGYGTNGTTPDTSS
+816 DWGYSPSETTPDTSS

-865 YWDGRDI
+865 YWSGRDI

-884 ISKITVTDGT
+884 ISKITVTDGK
-894 RKYNKNNKSD
+894 RKNDTSAN
-904 IVWYTSDSITWKD
+904 VWYTSDSITWN
-917 KTLSSGD
+917 KTTLDSGD
-924 KWYDETTVWEKSKG
+924 KWYDETEVWNKSSG
-938 TTPMVNGKNSNIT
+938 TTPMVNGKTRNIT

-964 LEPIERATNLNVR
+964 LEPIQKATNLNVK
-977 YVDDSENEA
+977 YVDDSENETT
-986 AIAEYQ
+986 IAQYQ
-992 IAMSFKQGDP
+992 IAMTYNQGDAKP
-1002 EPTFKDKL
+1002 RFDGTNGSLKQSSK
-1010 RQTSVVTTGRFT
+1010 VTTGTFT

-1039 SKKLA
+1039 SKVLA
-1044 TVANT
+1044 TVAKT
-1049 QGISDIKYLS
+1049 QELTDIKYLS
-1059 GSYKYISAELSED
+1059 GSYQYVSAEISAD
-1072 GKTLTLH
+1072 GKTLILH
-1079 YNIDEEKISLQYVV
+1079 YDIDKTKINMQYVV
-1093 DFGAKVKVPLSDLVE
+1093 DFGAKVNVPLSDLVDE
-1108 EAAIAGVTH
+1108 DAIASVTN
-1117 VEASNNATVGEDKS
+1117 VEVSANATVSDDRS
-1131 VTYTP
+1131 VITYTP
-1136 VRALTGKDIVTV
+1136 VRALTGMDVVTV

-1153 SGSTETKQLAFVP
+1153 SGSSETRQLAFVP

-1177 EGGTGATNLETLQ
+1177 EGGTGATNLETPQ

-1207 YDSIYAKDGVMS
+1207 YDSIYAKDGAMS

-1225 IKGIRK
+1225 IKGITK
-1231 EFTFKGT
+1231 EFTFTGT

-1247 TATGTMMIYVKK
+1247 ADTGTMMIFVKK
-1259 DNNIINMVAVD
+1259 DDKVIKIVSVD
-1270 TKMKNGSTDATAGQE
+1270 TKMKNGTTDATAGQK
-1285 VDGKNVPVATLNMG
+1285 VAGTNVPVATLNMD
-1299 TYAKYTVV
+1299 TYGKYTIV
-1307 IQGVKTGKEDLKPVY
+1307 IQGVKTGSEDLKHTY
-1322 FDGYRVYN
+1322 FDGFRVYN
-1330 TLSDDISAA
+1330 TLNDSDAI
-1339 TYAKDKEANPSYCEL
+1339 YAEDNEANPSYVEL
-1354 RDQVLHAINVDSVI
+1354 RDQVLASINVNSVI
-1368 GNKGDGTSQ
+1368 ADGNGSSQ
-1377 YAKQVAKNTL
+1377 YAKQIAHNVL

-1394 GITNAISA
+1394 GVNTTNAVVISGNEY
-1402 IVLSKEN
+1402 VNVDVK
-1409 ADSNSSVI
+1409 
-1417 NPNPQ
+1417 

-1435 RNGQIVTFNLNK
+1435 RKNQSVTFKLNQA
-1447 TAQIGLKGVNGD
+1447 AQIGLKGVNGNA
-1459 VTFTINGT
+1459 TYTINDGT
-1467 QKSVSTTDMF
+1467 DKTVSTTDMF
-1477 YPVSSGTIII
+1477 YPVSKGTITI
-1487 KNTSDNLLSI
+1487 KNKRDNLLSI
-1497 TKIKAFIGSNN
+1497 TKIKAFIGDSS

-1514 ASALFAPLS
+1514 AAALFAPLS

-1531 IALGYELE
+1531 IGLGYELE
-1539 PEPTEPEKPS
+1539 PEPTEPAKPS
-1549 ETPIPTESP
+1549 ETPEPTEPAKPSETPEPTESP
-1558 KPSETPVPTE
+1558 KPSETPA
-1568 TPTPT
+1568 
-1573 ESPKPS
+1573 
-1579 ETPEATPTPTKE
+1579 ATPTPTKE

-1610 YNSVKVTWNK
+1610 YNSLKVTWNK
-1620 VKDADGYRV
+1620 VKNADGYRV

-1643 DSNSYTC
+1643 DSNSYIC

-1684 GTPKLSTPVL
+1684 GIPKLSTPVL

>member
-22 IPLTTYGAEFGS
+22 IPLTTYGAEFDS
-34 GESAVTV
+34 AESAVTV

-61 SAASTEDAF
+61 SATSTEDAF

-166 LLDDMSVVVDEM
+166 LLDDMSVVVGET
-178 TYTSNRVTAGIQTG
+178 TYTSDQVTTGIQTG
-192 NQNYCINNGNADIST
+192 NQNYCRNNGNADTST

-275 IQKYVRYFSEK
+275 IQKYVSYFSEK

-303 NGFAELINQGKY
+303 NAVLKGFAGLINKGKY
-315 NLFVDYVNSIAAT
+315 NLFVDYVNSIASV
-328 IKNANMVPMAFND
+328 IKNAGMVPMAFND
-341 GIYYKSETSLGTF
+341 GIYYNNNTSGGNF
-354 DADIAVAYWTSGW
+354 DKDIAIAYWTKGW
-367 GEYSPASASFL
+367 GGYSPAPASFL
-378 AGKGHKI
+378 AGRGHKI

-406 HAQEGVSG
+406 HAQNGVSG
-414 TKYSDVPGNNDPAV
+414 TKYSDVPGNSDPDV

-442 SYSDSIENNEV
+442 SYSDDIKNNEI

-465 NNSDVFQ
+465 NNSDLFQ
-472 TKDPEPDPDPSPV
+472 TKEPDKK
-485 PDPDNGDSK
+485 PDNGAVEENK
-494 NEVSVDLAV
+494 RTINLVV
-503 GGTQTVTITGHN
+503 GGTATDTIKGYN
-515 YKGKTFETENS
+515 YKGQTFTTDDP
-526 SIATVK
+526 SIATVE

-537 DAEEAKTSYGSV
+537 NVGDKQTGYVKASV
-549 DVTFNNVISNNT
+549 TYDNLINEDNSRSWQMT
-561 NGWTKTKYY
+561 NYY
-570 YSPDGTNYYPLYVQR
+570 YFDGTNYYTLYAKR
-585 SSKGYIP
+585 SS
-592 TYTYKWG
+592 TLSWFEWVHSYTWG
-599 YSFTDDVAAVQ
+599 YGSSSSNVTN
-610 DIKTDT
+610 ISTESRISDT
-616 SWIPGWD
+616 SGTP
-623 KPSIQICSISGSTPA
+623 QITVYSLGTTEV
-638 TEASTELTFT
+638 TEASTELKFT
-648 GVAPGTTTVTID
+648 GVAPGTTMVTVG
-660 NVVYKITVSDKAP
+660 NVVYTINVSEKAP
-673 SDALTKTSIDLE
+673 DNAMTSTSINLE
-685 YWITNVNVYEASNVR
+685 YWITNFEVYKTANAS
-700 SECKK
+700 SEHIKA
-705 VITTSTE
+705 ITTSTDK
-712 NATTDEGI
+712 ATTDEGI
-720 AITDTAP
+720 AITDIAP
-727 NQAYSNFDDWKIVYY
+727 NEAFSNFDGWKTVYY
-742 WQAMKLDSDNI
+742 WQAMRLDSDNK
-753 QTTDPGDDE
+753 QTNASGDDE

-780 YKTIDGTWHYFVST
+780 YKTVDGTWHYFVSS

-816 DWGYGTNGTTPDTSS
+816 DWGYSTSGTTPDTSS
-831 GNGQVALTVAVVYP
+831 RKGQVALTVAVVYP

-857 ANSTTIFN
+857 ADSTTIFN
-865 YWDGRDI
+865 YWSGRDI

-884 ISKITVTDGT
+884 ISKITVTDGK
-894 RKYNKNNKSD
+894 RKKDTSVN
-904 IVWYTSDSITWKD
+904 VWDTSDSITWN
-917 KTLSSGD
+917 KTTLDSGD
-924 KWYDETTVWEKSKG
+924 KWYDEREVWNKSSG
-938 TTPMVNGKNSNIT
+938 TTPMVNGKTSNIT

-964 LEPIERATNLNVR
+964 LEPIQKATNLNVK
-977 YVDDSENEA
+977 YVDDSENETT
-986 AIAEYQ
+986 IAQYQ
-992 IAMSFKQGDP
+992 IAMTYNQGDAKP
-1002 EPTFKDKL
+1002 RFDGTNGSLKQSSK
-1010 RQTSVVTTGRFT
+1010 VTTGTFT

-1039 SKKLA
+1039 SKVLA
-1044 TVANT
+1044 TVAKT
-1049 QGISDIKYLS
+1049 QQLTDIKYLS
-1059 GSYKYISAELSED
+1059 GSYQYVSAEISAD
-1072 GKTLTLH
+1072 GKTLILH
-1079 YNIDEEKISLQYVV
+1079 YNIDKTKINKQYVV
-1093 DFGAKVKVPLSDLVE
+1093 DFGAKVNVPLSDLVDE
-1108 EAAIAGVTH
+1108 DAITSVTN
-1117 VEASNNATVGEDKS
+1117 VEVSANATVSDDRS
-1131 VTYTP
+1131 VITYTP
-1136 VRALTGKDIVTV
+1136 VRALTGMDVVTV

-1153 SGSTETKQLAFVP
+1153 SGSSETRQLAFVP

-1177 EGGTGATNLETLQ
+1177 EGGTGATNLETPQ

-1207 YDSIYAKDGVMS
+1207 YDSIYAKDGAMS

-1231 EFTFKGT
+1231 EFTFTGT

-1307 IQGVKTGKEDLKPVY
+1307 IQGVKTGKEGLKPVY

-1330 TLSDDISAA
+1330 TLNDDSSAA
-1339 TYAKDKEANPSYCEL
+1339 TYAQDKEANPSYCEL

-1409 ADSNSSVI
+1409 ADGNCSVI
-1417 NPNPQ
+1417 NPDPQ
-1422 DLLDNGPKNELYL
+1422 DLLNNGPKNELYL

-1447 TAQIGLKGVNGD
+1447 AAQIGLKGVNGD
-1459 VTFTINGT
+1459 ATFTINGT

-1477 YPVSSGTIII
+1477 YPVSSGTITI
-1487 KNTSDNLLSI
+1487 KNTSNNLLSI

-1508 ASEETV
+1508 APEKTV

-1539 PEPTEPEKPS
+1539 PAKPS
-1549 ETPIPTESP
+1549 ETP
-1558 KPSETPVPTE
+1558 
-1568 TPTPT
+1568 
-1573 ESPKPS
+1573 
-1579 ETPEATPTPTKE
+1579 TPTKT
-1591 PEKPVKLST
+1591 PEKPVKLSA
-1600 PKLGKVVSVS
+1600 PKLGKVVSVN
-1610 YNSVKVTWNK
+1610 YNSVKVTWGK
-1620 VKDADGYRV
+1620 VKNADGYRV
-1629 YMKQNGKWKSLGKV
+1629 YMKENGKWKTLAKV
-1643 DSNSYTC
+1643 DSTSYVC

-1655 GKKYTFTVR
+1655 GKKYTFTVT
-1664 AYKNTK
+1664 AYKKTSN
-1670 DGVVLSAYDKKGIS
+1670 GVVLSAYDKKGIS
-1684 GTPKLSTPVL
+1684 GTPKLGTPVL
-1694 KSAKRSASGVTFTWK
+1694 KSVKRSGSGVIFTWN
-1709 KTAGANGYVVYR
+1709 KTAGANGYLVYR
-1721 KANNGAWRAAAKVT
+1721 KVNNGAWRAVAKVT

-1743 TAKKGVK
+1743 TAKKGAK

-1755 RALRKSGATSV
+1755 RALRKSGTASI

>member
-22 IPLTTYGAEFGS
+22 IPLTTYGAEFDS
-34 GESAVTV
+34 AESAVTV

-61 SAASTEDAF
+61 SATSTEDAF

-127 LDAGRKYFSVEQIE
+127 LDAGRKYFTVAQIE

-166 LLDDMSVVVDEM
+166 LLDDMSVVVGET
-178 TYTSNRVTAGIQTG
+178 TYTSDQVTTGIQTG
-192 NQNYCINNGNADIST
+192 NQNYCRNNGNADTST

-275 IQKYVRYFSEK
+275 IQKYVSYFSEK

-303 NGFAELINQGKY
+303 NAALKGFAGLINQGKY
-315 NLFVDYVNSIAAT
+315 NLFVDYVNSIASV
-328 IKNANMVPMAFND
+328 IKNAEMVPMAFND
-341 GIYYKSETSLGTF
+341 GIYYNYNTSGGNF
-354 DADIAVAYWTSGW
+354 DTNIAIAYWTVGW
-367 GEYSPASASFL
+367 PGYSPASASSL

-399 NSDYTLS
+399 NSTYTLS
-406 HAQEGVSG
+406 HAQKGVNG
-414 TKYSDVPGNNDPAV
+414 TKYSDVPGSNDPAV

-442 SYSDSIENNEV
+442 SYSDDIKNNEI

-465 NNSDVFQ
+465 NNSDLFQ
-472 TKDPEPDPDPSPV
+472 TKEPDKK
-485 PDPDNGDSK
+485 PDNGAVEENK
-494 NEVSVDLAV
+494 RTINLVV
-503 GGTQTVTITGHN
+503 GGTATDTIKGYN
-515 YKGKTFETENS
+515 YKGQTFTTDDP
-526 SIATVK
+526 SIATVE

-537 DAEEAKTSYGSV
+537 SV
-549 DVTFNNVISNNT
+549 GDKQTGYVKASVTYDNLINEDNSRSWQRT
-561 NGWTKTKYY
+561 NYY
-570 YSPDGTNYYPLYVQR
+570 YFDGTNYYTLYAKR
-585 SSKGYIP
+585 SS
-592 TYTYKWG
+592 TLSWFEWVHSYTWG
-599 YSFTDDVAAVQ
+599 YGSSSSNVTN
-610 DIKTDT
+610 ISTESRISDT
-616 SWIPGWD
+616 SGTP
-623 KPSIQICSISGSTPA
+623 QITVYSLGTTEV
-638 TEASTELTFT
+638 TEASTELKFT
-648 GVAPGTTTVTID
+648 GVAPGTTMVTVG
-660 NVVYKITVSDKAP
+660 NVVYTINVSEKAP
-673 SDALTKTSIDLE
+673 DNAMTSTSINLE
-685 YWITNVNVYEASNVR
+685 YWITNYAVYKTANAS
-700 SECKK
+700 SEHIKA
-705 VITTSTE
+705 ITTSTDK
-712 NATTDEGI
+712 ATTDEGI
-720 AITDTAP
+720 AITDIAP
-727 NQAYSNFDDWKIVYY
+727 NEASSNFDGWKTVYY
-742 WQAMKLDSDNI
+742 WQAMRLDSDNK
-753 QTTDPGDDE
+753 QTNASGDDE

-780 YKTIDGTWHYFVST
+780 YKTVDGTWHYFVSS

-816 DWGYGTNGTTPDTSS
+816 DWGYSTSGTTPDTSS
-831 GNGQVALTVAVVYP
+831 RKGQVALTVAVVYP

-857 ANSTTIFN
+857 ADSTTIFN
-865 YWDGRDI
+865 YWSRRDI

-884 ISKITVTDGT
+884 ISKITVTDGK
-894 RKYNKNNKSD
+894 RKKDTSAN
-904 IVWYTSDSITWKD
+904 VWDTSDSITWN
-917 KTLSSGD
+917 KTTLDSGD
-924 KWYDETTVWEKSKG
+924 KWYDEREVWNKSSG
-938 TTPMVNGKNSNIT
+938 TTPMVNGKTSNIT

-964 LEPIERATNLNVR
+964 LEPIQKATNLNVK
-977 YVDDSENEA
+977 YVDDSENETT
-986 AIAEYQ
+986 IAQYQ
-992 IAMSFKQGDP
+992 IAMTYNQGDAKP
-1002 EPTFKDKL
+1002 RFDGTNGSLKQSSK
-1010 RQTSVVTTGRFT
+1010 VTTGTFT

-1039 SKKLA
+1039 SKVLA
-1044 TVANT
+1044 TVAKT
-1049 QGISDIKYLS
+1049 QQLTDIKYLS
-1059 GSYKYISAELSED
+1059 GSYQYVFAEISAD
-1072 GKTLTLH
+1072 GKTLILH
-1079 YNIDEEKISLQYVV
+1079 YDIDKTKINKQYVV
-1093 DFGAKVKVPLSDLVE
+1093 DFGAKVNVPLSDLVDE
-1108 EAAIAGVTH
+1108 DAITSVTN
-1117 VEASNNATVGEDKS
+1117 VEVSANATVSDDRS
-1131 VTYTP
+1131 VITYTP
-1136 VRALTGKDIVTV
+1136 VRALTGMDVVTV

-1153 SGSTETKQLAFVP
+1153 SGSSETRQLAFVP

-1177 EGGTGATNLETLQ
+1177 EGGTGATNLETPQ

-1207 YDSIYAKDGVMS
+1207 YDSIYAKDGAMS

-1225 IKGIRK
+1225 IKGIPK
-1231 EFTFKGT
+1231 EFTFTGT

-1307 IQGVKTGKEDLKPVY
+1307 IQGVKTGKEGLKPVY

-1330 TLSDDISAA
+1330 TLNDDSSAA
-1339 TYAKDKEANPSYCEL
+1339 TYAQDKEANPSYCEL

-1409 ADSNSSVI
+1409 ADGNSSVI
-1417 NPNPQ
+1417 NPDPQ

-1447 TAQIGLKGVNGD
+1447 AAQIGLKGVNGD
-1459 VTFTINGT
+1459 ATFTINGT

-1477 YPVSSGTIII
+1477 YPVSSGTITI
-1487 KNTSDNLLSI
+1487 KNTSNNLLSI

-1508 ASEETV
+1508 APEKTV

-1539 PEPTEPEKPS
+1539 PAKPS
-1549 ETPIPTESP
+1549 ETP
-1558 KPSETPVPTE
+1558 
-1568 TPTPT
+1568 
-1573 ESPKPS
+1573 
-1579 ETPEATPTPTKE
+1579 TPTKT
-1591 PEKPVKLST
+1591 PEKPVKLSA
-1600 PKLGKVVSVS
+1600 PKLGKVVSVN
-1610 YNSVKVTWNK
+1610 YNSVKVTWGK
-1620 VKDADGYRV
+1620 VKNADGYRV
-1629 YMKQNGKWKSLGKV
+1629 YMKENGKWKTLAKV
-1643 DSNSYTC
+1643 DSTSYVC

-1655 GKKYTFTVR
+1655 GKKYTFTVT
-1664 AYKNTK
+1664 AYKKTSN
-1670 DGVVLSAYDKKGIS
+1670 GVVLSAYDKKGIS
-1684 GTPKLSTPVL
+1684 GTPKLGTPVL
-1694 KSAKRSASGVTFTWK
+1694 KSVKRSGSGVIFTWN

-1721 KANNGAWRAAAKVT
+1721 KVNNGEWRAVAKVT

-1743 TAKKGVK
+1743 TAKKGAK

-1755 RALRKSGATSV
+1755 RALRKSGTTNV

>member
-22 IPLTTYGAEFGS
+22 IPLTTYGAEFDS
-34 GESAVTV
+34 AESAVTV

-61 SAASTEDAF
+61 SATSTEDAF

-166 LLDDMSVVVDEM
+166 LLDDMSVVVGET
-178 TYTSNRVTAGIQTG
+178 TYTSDQVTTGIQTG
-192 NQNYCINNGNADIST
+192 NQNYCRNNGNADTST

-275 IQKYVRYFSEK
+275 IQKYVSYFSEK

-303 NGFAELINQGKY
+303 NAVLKGFAGLINKGKY
-315 NLFVDYVNSIAAT
+315 NLFVDYVNSIASV
-328 IKNANMVPMAFND
+328 IKNAGMVPMAFND
-341 GIYYKSETSLGTF
+341 GIYYNNNTSGGNF
-354 DADIAVAYWTSGW
+354 DKDIAIAYWTKGW
-367 GEYSPASASFL
+367 GGYSPAPASFL
-378 AGKGHKI
+378 AGRGHKI

-406 HAQEGVSG
+406 HAQNGVSG
-414 TKYSDVPGNNDPAV
+414 TKYSDVPGNSDPDV

-442 SYSDSIENNEV
+442 SYSDDIKNNEI

-465 NNSDVFQ
+465 NNSDLFQ
-472 TKDPEPDPDPSPV
+472 TKEPDKK
-485 PDPDNGDSK
+485 PDNGAVEENK
-494 NEVSVDLAV
+494 RTINLVV
-503 GGTQTVTITGHN
+503 GGTATDTIKGYN
-515 YKGKTFETENS
+515 YKGQTFTTDDP
-526 SIATVK
+526 SIATVE

-537 DAEEAKTSYGSV
+537 NVGDKQTGYVKASV
-549 DVTFNNVISNNT
+549 TYDNLINEDNSRSWQRT
-561 NGWTKTKYY
+561 NYY
-570 YSPDGTNYYPLYVQR
+570 YFDGTNYYTLYAKR
-585 SSKGYIP
+585 SS
-592 TYTYKWG
+592 TLSWFEWVHSYTWG
-599 YSFTDDVAAVQ
+599 YGSSSSNVTN
-610 DIKTDT
+610 ISTESRISDT
-616 SWIPGWD
+616 SDTP
-623 KPSIQICSISGSTPA
+623 QITVYSLGTTEV
-638 TEASTELTFT
+638 TEASTELKFT
-648 GVAPGTTTVTID
+648 GVAPGTTMVTVG
-660 NVVYKITVSDKAP
+660 NVVYTINVSEKAP
-673 SDALTKTSIDLE
+673 DNAMTSTSINLE
-685 YWITNVNVYEASNVR
+685 YWITNFEVYKTANAS
-700 SECKK
+700 SEHIKA
-705 VITTSTE
+705 ITTSTDK
-712 NATTDEGI
+712 ATTDEGI
-720 AITDTAP
+720 AITDIAP
-727 NQAYSNFDDWKIVYY
+727 NEAFSNFDGWKTVYY
-742 WQAMKLDSDNI
+742 WQAMRLDSDNK
-753 QTTDPGDDE
+753 QTNASGDDE

-780 YKTIDGTWHYFVST
+780 YKTVDGTWHYFVSS

-816 DWGYGTNGTTPDTSS
+816 DWGYSTSGTTPDTSS
-831 GNGQVALTVAVVYP
+831 RKGQVALTVAVVYP

-857 ANSTTIFN
+857 ADSTTIFN
-865 YWDGRDI
+865 YWSGRDI

-884 ISKITVTDGT
+884 ISKITVTDGK
-894 RKYNKNNKSD
+894 RKKDTSAN
-904 IVWYTSDSITWKD
+904 VWDTSDSITWN
-917 KTLSSGD
+917 KTTLDSGD
-924 KWYDETTVWEKSKG
+924 KWYDEREVWNKSSG
-938 TTPMVNGKNSNIT
+938 TTPMVNGKTSNIT

-964 LEPIERATNLNVR
+964 LEPIQKATNLNVK
-977 YVDDSENEA
+977 YVDDSENETT
-986 AIAEYQ
+986 IAQYQ
-992 IAMSFKQGDP
+992 IAMTYNQGD
-1002 EPTFKDKL
+1002 DKPRFDGINGSL
-1010 RQTSVVTTGRFT
+1010 KQSSKVTIGTFT

-1039 SKKLA
+1039 SKVLA
-1044 TVANT
+1044 TVAKT
-1049 QGISDIKYLS
+1049 QQLTDIKYLS
-1059 GSYKYISAELSED
+1059 GSYQYVSAEISAD
-1072 GKTLTLH
+1072 GKTLILH
-1079 YNIDEEKISLQYVV
+1079 YDIDKTKINKQYVV
-1093 DFGAKVKVPLSDLVE
+1093 DFGAKVNVPLSDLVDE
-1108 EAAIAGVTH
+1108 DAITSVTN
-1117 VEASNNATVGEDKS
+1117 VEVSANATVSDDRS
-1131 VTYTP
+1131 VITYTP
-1136 VRALTGKDIVTV
+1136 IRALTGMDVVTV

-1153 SGSTETKQLAFVP
+1153 SGSSETRQLAFVP

-1177 EGGTGATNLETLQ
+1177 EGGTGATNLETPQ

-1207 YDSIYAKDGVMS
+1207 YDSIYAKDGAMS

-1231 EFTFKGT
+1231 EFTFTGT

-1299 TYAKYTVV
+1299 TYARYTVV
-1307 IQGVKTGKEDLKPVY
+1307 IQGVKTGKEGLKPVY

-1330 TLSDDISAA
+1330 TLNDDSSAA
-1339 TYAKDKEANPSYCEL
+1339 TYAQDKEANPSYCEL

-1409 ADSNSSVI
+1409 ADGNSSVI
-1417 NPNPQ
+1417 NPDPQ

-1447 TAQIGLKGVNGD
+1447 AAQIGLKGVNGD
-1459 VTFTINGT
+1459 ATFTINGT

-1477 YPVSSGTIII
+1477 YPVSSGTITI
-1487 KNTSDNLLSI
+1487 KNTSNNLLSI

-1508 ASEETV
+1508 APEKTV

-1539 PEPTEPEKPS
+1539 PAKPS
-1549 ETPIPTESP
+1549 ETP
-1558 KPSETPVPTE
+1558 
-1568 TPTPT
+1568 
-1573 ESPKPS
+1573 
-1579 ETPEATPTPTKE
+1579 TPTKT
-1591 PEKPVKLST
+1591 PEKPVKLSA
-1600 PKLGKVVSVS
+1600 PKLGKVVSVN
-1610 YNSVKVTWNK
+1610 YNSVKVTWGK
-1620 VKDADGYRV
+1620 VKNADGYRV
-1629 YMKQNGKWKSLGKV
+1629 YMKENGKWKTLAKV
-1643 DSNSYTC
+1643 DSTSYVC

-1655 GKKYTFTVR
+1655 GKKYTFTVT
-1664 AYKNTK
+1664 AYKKTSN
-1670 DGVVLSAYDKKGIS
+1670 GVVLSAYDKKGIS
-1684 GTPKLSTPVL
+1684 GTPKLGTPVL
-1694 KSAKRSASGVTFTWK
+1694 KSVKRSGSGVIFTWN
-1709 KTAGANGYVVYR
+1709 KTAGANGYLVYR
-1721 KANNGAWRAAAKVT
+1721 KVNNGAWRAVAKVT

-1743 TAKKGVK
+1743 TAKKGAK

-1755 RALRKSGATSV
+1755 RALRKSGTASI

>member
-22 IPLTTYGAEFGS
+22 IPLTTYGAEFDS
-34 GESAVTV
+34 AESAVTV

-61 SAASTEDAF
+61 SATSTEDAF

-166 LLDDMSVVVDEM
+166 LLDDMSVVVGET
-178 TYTSNRVTAGIQTG
+178 TYTSDQVTTGIQTG
-192 NQNYCINNGNADIST
+192 NQNYCRNNGNADTST

-275 IQKYVRYFSEK
+275 IQKYVSYFSEK

-303 NGFAELINQGKY
+303 NAVLKGFAGLINKGKY
-315 NLFVDYVNSIAAT
+315 NLFVDYVNSIASV
-328 IKNANMVPMAFND
+328 IKNAGMVPMAFND
-341 GIYYKSETSLGTF
+341 GIYYNNNTSGGNF
-354 DADIAVAYWTSGW
+354 DKDIAIAYWTKGW
-367 GEYSPASASFL
+367 GGYSPAPASFL
-378 AGKGHKI
+378 AGRGHKI

-406 HAQEGVSG
+406 HAQNGVSG
-414 TKYSDVPGNNDPAV
+414 TKYSDVPGNSDPDV

-442 SYSDSIENNEV
+442 SYSDDIKNNEI

-465 NNSDVFQ
+465 NNSDLFQ
-472 TKDPEPDPDPSPV
+472 TKEPDKK
-485 PDPDNGDSK
+485 PDNGAVEENK
-494 NEVSVDLAV
+494 RTINLVV
-503 GGTQTVTITGHN
+503 GGTATDTIKGYN
-515 YKGKTFETENS
+515 YKGQTFTTDDP
-526 SIATVK
+526 SIATVE

-537 DAEEAKTSYGSV
+537 NVGDKQTGYVKASV
-549 DVTFNNVISNNT
+549 TYDNLINEDNSRSWQRT
-561 NGWTKTKYY
+561 NYY
-570 YSPDGTNYYPLYVQR
+570 YFDGTNYYTLYAKR
-585 SSKGYIP
+585 SS
-592 TYTYKWG
+592 TLSWFEWVHSYTWG
-599 YSFTDDVAAVQ
+599 YGSSSSNVTN
-610 DIKTDT
+610 ISTESRISDT
-616 SWIPGWD
+616 SGTP
-623 KPSIQICSISGSTPA
+623 QITVYSLGTTEV
-638 TEASTELTFT
+638 TEASTELKFT
-648 GVAPGTTTVTID
+648 GVAPGTTMVTVG
-660 NVVYKITVSDKAP
+660 NVVYTINVSEKAP
-673 SDALTKTSIDLE
+673 DNAMTSTSINLE
-685 YWITNVNVYEASNVR
+685 YWITNFEVYKTANAS
-700 SECKK
+700 SEHIKA
-705 VITTSTE
+705 ITTSTDK
-712 NATTDEGI
+712 ATTDEGI
-720 AITDTAP
+720 AITDIAP
-727 NQAYSNFDDWKIVYY
+727 NEAFSNFDGWKTVYY
-742 WQAMKLDSDNI
+742 WQAMRLDSDNK
-753 QTTDPGDDE
+753 QTNASGDDE

-780 YKTIDGTWHYFVST
+780 YKTVDGTWHYFVSS

-816 DWGYGTNGTTPDTSS
+816 DWGYSTSGTTPDTSS
-831 GNGQVALTVAVVYP
+831 RKGQVALTVAVVYP

-857 ANSTTIFN
+857 ADSTTIFN
-865 YWDGRDI
+865 YWSGRDI

-884 ISKITVTDGT
+884 ISKITVTDGK
-894 RKYNKNNKSD
+894 RKKDTSAN
-904 IVWYTSDSITWKD
+904 VWDTSDSITWN
-917 KTLSSGD
+917 KTTLDSGD
-924 KWYDETTVWEKSKG
+924 KWYDEREVWNKSSG
-938 TTPMVNGKNSNIT
+938 TTPMVNGKTSNIT

-964 LEPIERATNLNVR
+964 LEPIQKATNLNVK
-977 YVDDSENEA
+977 YVDDSENETT
-986 AIAEYQ
+986 IAQYQ
-992 IAMSFKQGDP
+992 IAMTYNQGDAKP
-1002 EPTFKDKL
+1002 RFDGTNGSLKQSSK
-1010 RQTSVVTTGRFT
+1010 VTTGTFT

-1039 SKKLA
+1039 SKVLA
-1044 TVANT
+1044 TVAKT
-1049 QGISDIKYLS
+1049 QQLTDIKYLS
-1059 GSYKYISAELSED
+1059 GSYQYVSAEISAD
-1072 GKTLTLH
+1072 GKTLILH
-1079 YNIDEEKISLQYVV
+1079 YDIDKTKINKQYVV
-1093 DFGAKVKVPLSDLVE
+1093 DFGAKVNVPLSDLVDE
-1108 EAAIAGVTH
+1108 DAITSVTN
-1117 VEASNNATVGEDKS
+1117 VEVSANATVSDDRS
-1131 VTYTP
+1131 VITYTP
-1136 VRALTGKDIVTV
+1136 VRALTGMDVVTV

-1153 SGSTETKQLAFVP
+1153 SGSSETRQLAFVP

-1177 EGGTGATNLETLQ
+1177 EGGTGATNLETPQ

-1207 YDSIYAKDGVMS
+1207 YDSIYAKDGAMS

-1231 EFTFKGT
+1231 EFTFTGT

-1307 IQGVKTGKEDLKPVY
+1307 IQGVKTGKEGLKPVY

-1330 TLSDDISAA
+1330 TLNDDSSAA
-1339 TYAKDKEANPSYCEL
+1339 TYAQDKEANPSYCEL

-1409 ADSNSSVI
+1409 ADGNSSVI
-1417 NPNPQ
+1417 NPDPQ

-1447 TAQIGLKGVNGD
+1447 AAQIGLKGVNGD
-1459 VTFTINGT
+1459 ATFTINGT

-1477 YPVSSGTIII
+1477 YPVSSGTITI
-1487 KNTSDNLLSI
+1487 KNTSNNLLSI

-1508 ASEETV
+1508 APEKTV

-1539 PEPTEPEKPS
+1539 PAKPS
-1549 ETPIPTESP
+1549 ETP
-1558 KPSETPVPTE
+1558 
-1568 TPTPT
+1568 
-1573 ESPKPS
+1573 
-1579 ETPEATPTPTKE
+1579 TPTKT
-1591 PEKPVKLST
+1591 PEKPVKLSA
-1600 PKLGKVVSVS
+1600 PKLGKVVSVN
-1610 YNSVKVTWNK
+1610 YNSVKVTWGK
-1620 VKDADGYRV
+1620 VKNADGYRV
-1629 YMKQNGKWKSLGKV
+1629 YMKENGKWKTLAKV
-1643 DSNSYTC
+1643 DSTSYVC

-1655 GKKYTFTVR
+1655 GKKYTFTVT
-1664 AYKNTK
+1664 AYKKTSN
-1670 DGVVLSAYDKKGIS
+1670 GVVLSAYDKKGIS
-1684 GTPKLSTPVL
+1684 GTPKLGTPVL
-1694 KSAKRSASGVTFTWK
+1694 KSVKRSGSGVIFTWN
-1709 KTAGANGYVVYR
+1709 KTAGANGYLVYR
-1721 KANNGAWRAAAKVT
+1721 KVNNGAWRAVAKVT

-1743 TAKKGVK
+1743 TAKKGAK

-1755 RALRKSGATSV
+1755 RALRKSGTASI

>member
-22 IPLTTYGAEFGS
+22 IPLTTYGAEFDS
-34 GESAVTV
+34 AESAVTV

-61 SAASTEDAF
+61 SATSTEDAF

-141 NLIDT
+141 KLIDT

-166 LLDDMSVVVDEM
+166 LLNDMSVEVDG
-178 TYTSNRVTAGIQTG
+178 TSYTSDQVTAGIQTG
-192 NQNYCINNGNADIST
+192 NQNYCRNNENADTNT
-207 LSQSDMDTIISYAN
+207 LSESDMDTIISYAKG
-221 QKNISI
+221 KNISI

-233 PGHMDSIIDCM
+233 PGHMDSILTCM
-244 KSLGMTNVAFNGS
+244 ENLKIANVRYNSS
-257 ARTIDVSNSE
+257 ATTMDVTKPA
-267 AVKFTTAL
+267 AVNFTTAL
-275 IQKYVRYFSEK
+275 VQKYVTYFKGK
-286 GCRIFNMGAD
+286 GCQIFNMGVD
-296 EYANDVS
+296 EYNGT
-303 NGFAELINQGKY
+303 GFAKLQRERKYGK
-315 NLFVDYVNSIAAT
+315 FVSYVNSIASVVKSAG
-328 IKNANMVPMAFND
+328 MVPMAFND
-341 GIYYKSETSLGTF
+341 GIYYNYDESNEF
-354 DADIAVAYWTSGW
+354 DTDIAIAYWTSGYDD
-367 GEYSPASASFL
+367 YSPASASFL

-399 NSDYTLS
+399 NSSYTFD
-406 HAQEGVSG
+406 HAQQGVNE
-414 TKYSDVPGNNDPAV
+414 TRYSDVSGKNDPAV
-428 AGAMVCL
+428 SGAMVCV
-435 WCDYPSA
+435 WCDKPNI
-442 SYSDSIENNEV
+442 SYSEVGDNNE
-453 ANVADLLKTFAT
+453 AAKVADLLKTFAT

-472 TKDPEPDPDPSPV
+472 TKEPEPDPDPNPV

-494 NEVSVDLAV
+494 DEVSVDLTV

-515 YKGKTFETENS
+515 YKGKTFETEDP

-532 VTDGK
+532 GTDGK
-537 DAEEAKTSYGSV
+537 DAEEAKTNYESV
-549 DVTFNNVISNNT
+549 DVTFNTVISNNT
-561 NGWTKTKYY
+561 NGKWTKTKYY

-585 SSKGYIP
+585 SSKGDYFP

-616 SWIPGWD
+616 SQMPRWD

-742 WQAMKLDSDNI
+742 WQAMRLDSDNI
-753 QTTDPGDDE
+753 QTTDSGDDE

-804 TDVTKEIVTYAK
+804 TDVTREIVTYAK
-816 DWGYGTNGTTPDTSS
+816 DWGYGTNDTTSNTSS
-831 GNGQVALTVAVVYP
+831 GKGQVALTVAVVYP

-850 PAEGSMY
+850 PVESDMY

-894 RKYNKNNKSD
+894 RDDNESAV
-904 IVWYTSDSITWKD
+904 VWYKDDSITWNK
-917 KTLSSGD
+917 KTLTSGK
-924 KWYDETTVWEKSKG
+924 KWYDETTVWDKDINSG
-938 TTPMVNGKNSNIT
+938 TTPMVNGKASKIT
-951 WSAKNTAKLVLIY
+951 WSEKNTAKLVLIY
-964 LEPIERATNLNVR
+964 LETITRETNLNVK
-977 YVDDSENEA
+977 YVDDSISDSTKQV
-986 AIAEYQ
+986 IASYQ
-992 IAMSFKQGDP
+992 IAMSYEQGKP
-1002 EPTFKDKL
+1002 EPTYL
-1010 RQTSVVTTGRFT
+1010 NSLQNGEVHTGKIT
-1022 LDDDAYVTNS
+1022 LDNNAYVENS
-1032 SNVNQHI
+1032 SGVKQHI
-1039 SKKLA
+1039 SKDLETIPKVPVKYTSGIYKYEKA
-1044 TVANT
+1044 V
-1049 QGISDIKYLS
+1049 ISD
-1059 GSYKYISAELSED
+1059 D
-1072 GKTLTLH
+1072 GKTLYLH
-1079 YNIDEEKISLQYVV
+1079 YNIDNSKITKEYVV
-1093 DFGAKVKVPLSDLVE
+1093 DFGAKVEVNLTDFVKAGAVANVSTVEVSDNADFNGE
-1108 EAAIAGVTH
+1108 
-1117 VEASNNATVGEDKS
+1117 NNKI
-1131 VTYTP
+1131 TYTP
-1136 VRALTGKDIVTV
+1136 AQVLRDKEYVTV
-1148 KITYN
+1148 TVTFNDKSSSVFT
-1153 SGSTETKQLAFVP
+1153 LAFVP
-1166 ATTIYYEETFV
+1166 ATTVYYEETFAD
-1177 EGGTGATNLETLQ
+1177 GGTGATGFSTKQ
-1190 EKAKPG
+1190 EPAEPG
-1196 DTQIASAANYG
+1196 NGAANYG
-1207 YDSIYAKDGVMS
+1207 YDPYYNTNSATKLDK
-1219 SNGSTD
+1219 NSTS
-1225 IKGIRK
+1225 
-1231 EFTFKGT
+1231 FTFTGT
-1238 GVDIYANTS
+1238 GVDIYANTTTS
-1247 TATGTMMIYVKK
+1247 TGTMMIFVDKVEQK
-1259 DNNIINMVAVD
+1259 EDGSEDTTLTKIVSVD
-1270 TKMKNGSTDATAGQE
+1270 TKMKNGDRYATEGQA
-1285 VDGKNVPVATLNMG
+1285 VNGTNVPVVTLNMRNRA
-1299 TYAKYTVV
+1299 TYRVT
-1307 IQGVKTGKEDLKPVY
+1307 IQNVKTGKEGISPVY
-1322 FDGYRVYN
+1322 FDGFRVYN
-1330 TLSDDISAA
+1330 TLNDNDSNAI
-1339 TYAKDKEANPSYCEL
+1339 YAQDNEANPSYCEL
-1354 RDQVLHAINVDSVI
+1354 RDQVLNAINVDSVI
-1368 GNKGDGTSQ
+1368 DNGNGKSQ
-1377 YAKQVAKNTL
+1377 YAKQVAGNVL
-1387 SQVYASS
+1387 SQVYASNGVDS
-1394 GITNAISA
+1394 GITAV
-1402 IVLSKEN
+1402 VLSKKDAN
-1409 ADSNSSVI
+1409 GDNSNVDAHDA
-1417 NPNPQ
+1417 Q

-1447 TAQIGLKGVNGD
+1447 AAQIGLKGVNGD
-1459 VTFTINGT
+1459 DTFTINGT

-1477 YPVSSGTIII
+1477 YPVSSGTITI
-1487 KNTSDNLLSI
+1487 KNTSNNLLSI

-1508 ASEETV
+1508 APEKTV

-1539 PEPTEPEKPS
+1539 PAKPS
-1549 ETPIPTESP
+1549 ETP
-1558 KPSETPVPTE
+1558 
-1568 TPTPT
+1568 
-1573 ESPKPS
+1573 
-1579 ETPEATPTPTKE
+1579 TPTKT
-1591 PEKPVKLST
+1591 PEKPVKLSA
-1600 PKLGKVVSVS
+1600 PKLGKVVSVN
-1610 YNSVKVTWNK
+1610 YNSVKVTWGK
-1620 VKDADGYRV
+1620 VKNADGYRV
-1629 YMKQNGKWKSLGKV
+1629 YMKENGKWKTLAKV
-1643 DSNSYTC
+1643 DSTSYVC

-1655 GKKYTFTVR
+1655 GKKYTFTVT
-1664 AYKNTK
+1664 AYKKTSN
-1670 DGVVLSAYDKKGIS
+1670 GVVLSAYDKKGIS
-1684 GTPKLSTPVL
+1684 GTPKLGTPVL
-1694 KSAKRSASGVTFTWK
+1694 KSVKRSGSGVIFTWN
-1709 KTAGANGYVVYR
+1709 KTAGANGYLVYR
-1721 KANNGAWRAAAKVT
+1721 KVNNGAWRAVAKVT

-1743 TAKKGVK
+1743 TAKKGAK

-1755 RALRKSGATSV
+1755 RALRKSGTASI

>member
-22 IPLTTYGAEFGS
+22 IPLTTYGAEFDS
-34 GESAVTV
+34 AESAVTV

-61 SAASTEDAF
+61 SATSTEDAF

-127 LDAGRKYFSVEQIE
+127 LDAGRKYFTVAQIE

-166 LLDDMSVVVDEM
+166 LLDDMSVVVGET
-178 TYTSNRVTAGIQTG
+178 TYTSDQVTTGIQTG
-192 NQNYCINNGNADIST
+192 NQNYCRNNGNADTST

-275 IQKYVRYFSEK
+275 IQKYVSYFSEK

-303 NGFAELINQGKY
+303 NAALKGFAGLINQGKY
-315 NLFVDYVNSIAAT
+315 NLFVDYVNSIASV
-328 IKNANMVPMAFND
+328 IKNAEMVPMAFND
-341 GIYYKSETSLGTF
+341 GIYYNYNTSGGNF
-354 DADIAVAYWTSGW
+354 DTNIAIAYWTVGW
-367 GEYSPASASFL
+367 PGYSPASASSL

-399 NSDYTLS
+399 NSTYTLS
-406 HAQEGVSG
+406 HAQKGVNG
-414 TKYSDVPGNNDPAV
+414 TKYSDVPGSNDPAV

-442 SYSDSIENNEV
+442 SYSDDIKNNEI

-465 NNSDVFQ
+465 NNSDLFQ
-472 TKDPEPDPDPSPV
+472 TKEPDKK
-485 PDPDNGDSK
+485 PDNGAVEENK
-494 NEVSVDLAV
+494 RTINLVV
-503 GGTQTVTITGHN
+503 GGTATDTIKGYN
-515 YKGKTFETENS
+515 YKGQTFTTDDP
-526 SIATVK
+526 SIATVE

-537 DAEEAKTSYGSV
+537 SV
-549 DVTFNNVISNNT
+549 GDKQTGYVKASVTYDNLINEDNSRSWQRT
-561 NGWTKTKYY
+561 NYY
-570 YSPDGTNYYPLYVQR
+570 YFDGTNYYTLYAKR
-585 SSKGYIP
+585 SS
-592 TYTYKWG
+592 TLSWFEWVHSYTWG
-599 YSFTDDVAAVQ
+599 YGSSSSNVTN
-610 DIKTDT
+610 ISTESRISDT
-616 SWIPGWD
+616 SGTP
-623 KPSIQICSISGSTPA
+623 QITVYSLGTTEV
-638 TEASTELTFT
+638 TEASTELKFT
-648 GVAPGTTTVTID
+648 GVAPGTTMVTVG
-660 NVVYKITVSDKAP
+660 NVVYTINVSEKAP
-673 SDALTKTSIDLE
+673 DNAMTSTSINLE
-685 YWITNVNVYEASNVR
+685 YWITNYAVYKTANTR
-700 SECKK
+700 SEHIKA
-705 VITTSTE
+705 ITTSTDK
-712 NATTDEGI
+712 ATTDEGI
-720 AITDTAP
+720 AITDIAP
-727 NQAYSNFDDWKIVYY
+727 NEASSNFDGWKTVYY
-742 WQAMKLDSDNI
+742 WQAMRLDSDNK
-753 QTTDPGDDE
+753 QTNASGDDE
-762 TADGTTLT
+762 TANGTTLT

-780 YKTIDGTWHYFVST
+780 YKTVDGTWHYFVSS

-816 DWGYGTNGTTPDTSS
+816 DWGYSTSGTTPDTSS
-831 GNGQVALTVAVVYP
+831 RKGQVALTVAVVYP

-857 ANSTTIFN
+857 ADSTTIFN
-865 YWDGRDI
+865 YWSRRDI

-884 ISKITVTDGT
+884 ISKITVTDGK
-894 RKYNKNNKSD
+894 RKKDTSAN
-904 IVWYTSDSITWKD
+904 VWDTSDSITWN
-917 KTLSSGD
+917 KTTLDSGD
-924 KWYDETTVWEKSKG
+924 KWYDEREVWNKSSG
-938 TTPMVNGKNSNIT
+938 TTPMVNGKTSNIT

-964 LEPIERATNLNVR
+964 LEPIQKATNLNVK
-977 YVDDSENEA
+977 YVDDSENETT
-986 AIAEYQ
+986 IAQYQ
-992 IAMSFKQGDP
+992 IAMTYNQGDAKP
-1002 EPTFKDKL
+1002 RFDGTNGSLKQSSK
-1010 RQTSVVTTGRFT
+1010 VTTGTFT

-1039 SKKLA
+1039 SKVLA
-1044 TVANT
+1044 TVAKT
-1049 QGISDIKYLS
+1049 QQLTDIKYLS
-1059 GSYKYISAELSED
+1059 GSYQYVFAEISAD
-1072 GKTLTLH
+1072 GKTLILH
-1079 YNIDEEKISLQYVV
+1079 YDIDKTKINKQYVV
-1093 DFGAKVKVPLSDLVE
+1093 DFGAKVNVPLSDLVDE
-1108 EAAIAGVTH
+1108 DAITSVTN
-1117 VEASNNATVGEDKS
+1117 VEVSANATVSDDRS
-1131 VTYTP
+1131 VITYTP
-1136 VRALTGKDIVTV
+1136 VRALTGMDVVTV

-1153 SGSTETKQLAFVP
+1153 SGSSETRQLAFVP

-1177 EGGTGATNLETLQ
+1177 EGGTGATNLETPQ

-1207 YDSIYAKDGVMS
+1207 YDSIYAKDGAMS

-1225 IKGIRK
+1225 IKGIPK
-1231 EFTFKGT
+1231 EFTFTGT

-1307 IQGVKTGKEDLKPVY
+1307 IQGVKTGKEGLKPVY

-1330 TLSDDISAA
+1330 TLNDDSSAA
-1339 TYAKDKEANPSYCEL
+1339 TYAQDKEANPSYCEL

-1409 ADSNSSVI
+1409 ADGNSSVI
-1417 NPNPQ
+1417 NPDPQ

-1447 TAQIGLKGVNGD
+1447 AAQIGLKGVNGD
-1459 VTFTINGT
+1459 ATFTINGT

-1477 YPVSSGTIII
+1477 YPVSSGTITI
-1487 KNTSDNLLSI
+1487 KNTSNNLLSI

-1508 ASEETV
+1508 APEKTV

-1539 PEPTEPEKPS
+1539 PAKPS
-1549 ETPIPTESP
+1549 ETP
-1558 KPSETPVPTE
+1558 
-1568 TPTPT
+1568 
-1573 ESPKPS
+1573 
-1579 ETPEATPTPTKE
+1579 TPTKT
-1591 PEKPVKLST
+1591 PEKPVKLSA
-1600 PKLGKVVSVS
+1600 PKLGKVVSVN
-1610 YNSVKVTWNK
+1610 YNSVKVTWGK
-1620 VKDADGYRV
+1620 VKNADGYRV
-1629 YMKQNGKWKSLGKV
+1629 YMKENGKWKTLAKV
-1643 DSNSYTC
+1643 DSTSYVC

-1655 GKKYTFTVR
+1655 GKKYTFTVT
-1664 AYKNTK
+1664 AYKKTSN
-1670 DGVVLSAYDKKGIS
+1670 GVVLSAYDKKGIS
-1684 GTPKLSTPVL
+1684 GTPKLGTPVL
-1694 KSAKRSASGVTFTWK
+1694 KSVKRSGSGVIFTWN
-1709 KTAGANGYVVYR
+1709 KTAGANGYLVYR
-1721 KANNGAWRAAAKVT
+1721 KVNNGAWRAVAKVT

-1743 TAKKGVK
+1743 TAKKGAK

-1755 RALRKSGATSV
+1755 RALRKSGTTNV

>member
-22 IPLTTYGAEFGS
+22 IPLTTYGAEFDS
-34 GESAVTV
+34 AESAVTV

-61 SAASTEDAF
+61 SATSTEDAF

-127 LDAGRKYFSVEQIE
+127 LDAGRKYFTVAQIE

-166 LLDDMSVVVDEM
+166 LLDDMSVVVGET
-178 TYTSNRVTAGIQTG
+178 TYASVDVTNGIKAGNTT
-192 NQNYCINNGNADIST
+192 YCNKKNADAST
-207 LSQSDMDTIISYAN
+207 LSENEMNSIIAYAKS
-221 QKNISI
+221 KNVSI

-257 ARTIDVSNSE
+257 ATTIDVSNSE

-275 IQKYVRYFSEK
+275 IQKYVSYFSGK

-303 NGFAELINQGKY
+303 NGFTELINSQKY
-315 NLFVDYVNSIAAT
+315 NLFVDYVNNIAAT

-341 GIYYKSETSLGTF
+341 GIYYNSNKSFGTF
-354 DADIAVAYWTSGW
+354 DADIAVAYWTSGYP
-367 GEYSPASASFL
+367 GYSPASASFL
-378 AGKGHKI
+378 ASKGHKI

-399 NSDYTLS
+399 NSTYTLS
-406 HAQEGVSG
+406 HAQKGVNG
-414 TKYSDVPGNNDPAV
+414 TKYSDVPGSNDPAV

-442 SYSDSIENNEV
+442 SYSDDIKNNEI

-472 TKDPEPDPDPSPV
+472 TKEPDKA
-485 PDPDNGDSK
+485 PDNGAVEENK
-494 NEVSVDLAV
+494 RTINLVV
-503 GGTQTVTITGHN
+503 GGTATDTIKGYN
-515 YKGKTFETENS
+515 YKGQTFTTDNP
-526 SIATVK
+526 SIATIE

-537 DAEEAKTSYGSV
+537 SV
-549 DVTFNNVISNNT
+549 GDKQTGYVKASVTYDNLINKDNSKS
-561 NGWTKTKYY
+561 WQK
-570 YSPDGTNYYPLYVQR
+570 TNYYYFDGTTYYRLYAKR
-585 SSKGYIP
+585 SSNWSIFEFTTIY
-592 TYTYKWG
+592 TYTWG
-599 YSFTDDVAAVQ
+599 YGSSSSNVTN
-610 DIKTDT
+610 ISTESRISDT
-616 SWIPGWD
+616 S
-623 KPSIQICSISGSTPA
+623 STPQITVYSPGTTEV
-638 TEASTELTFT
+638 TEASTELKFT
-648 GVAPGTTTVTID
+648 GVAPGITTVTVG
-660 NVVYKITVSDKAP
+660 NVVYTINVSEKAP
-673 SDALTKTSIDLE
+673 DNAMTSTSINLE
-685 YWITNVNVYEASNVR
+685 YWITNYEVYKTANTR
-700 SECKK
+700 SEHIKA
-705 VITTSTE
+705 ITTSTDK
-712 NATTDEGI
+712 ATTDEGI
-720 AITDTAP
+720 AITDIAP
-727 NQAYSNFDDWKIVYY
+727 NEASSNFDGWKTVYY
-742 WQAMKLDSDNI
+742 WQAMRLDSDNK
-753 QTTDPGDDE
+753 QTNASGDDE

-780 YKTIDGTWHYFVST
+780 YKTVDGTWHYFVST

-816 DWGYGTNGTTPDTSS
+816 DWGYGTNGTIPDTSS
-831 GNGQVALTVAVVYP
+831 DKGQVALTVAVVYP

-865 YWDGRDI
+865 YWSGRDI

-884 ISKITVTDGT
+884 ISKITVTDGK
-894 RKYNKNNKSD
+894 RKRDTSAN
-904 IVWYTSDSITWKD
+904 VWHTSDSITWN
-917 KTLSSGD
+917 KTTLDSGD
-924 KWYDETTVWEKSKG
+924 KWYDEKEVWNKSSG
-938 TTPMVNGKNSNIT
+938 TTPMVNGKTNGIT

-964 LEPIERATNLNVR
+964 LEPIQKATNLNVK
-977 YVDDSENEA
+977 YVDDSENETT
-986 AIAEYQ
+986 IAQYQ
-992 IAMSFKQGDP
+992 IAMTYNQGDA
-1002 EPTFKDKL
+1002 EPRFDGTNGSLKQSSK
-1010 RQTSVVTTGRFT
+1010 VTTGTFT

-1039 SKKLA
+1039 SKVLA
-1044 TVANT
+1044 TVAKT
-1049 QGISDIKYLS
+1049 QQLTDIKYLS
-1059 GSYKYISAELSED
+1059 GSYQYVSAEISAD
-1072 GKTLTLH
+1072 GKTLILH
-1079 YNIDEEKISLQYVV
+1079 YDIDKTKINMQYVV
-1093 DFGAKVKVPLSDLVE
+1093 DFGAKVNVPLSDLVDE
-1108 EAAIAGVTH
+1108 NAIASVTN
-1117 VEASNNATVGEDKS
+1117 VEVSANATVSDGRS
-1131 VTYTP
+1131 VITYTP
-1136 VRALTGKDIVTV
+1136 VRALTGMDVVTV

-1153 SGSTETKQLAFVP
+1153 SGSSETRQLAFVP

-1177 EGGTGATNLETLQ
+1177 EGGTGATNLETPQ

-1207 YDSIYAKDGVMS
+1207 YDSIYAKDGAMS

-1231 EFTFKGT
+1231 EFTFTGT

-1307 IQGVKTGKEDLKPVY
+1307 IQGVKTGKEGLKPVY

-1330 TLSDDISAA
+1330 TLNDDSSAA
-1339 TYAKDKEANPSYCEL
+1339 TYAQDKEANPSYCEL

-1409 ADSNSSVI
+1409 ADGNSSVI
-1417 NPNPQ
+1417 NPDPQ

-1447 TAQIGLKGVNGD
+1447 AAQIGLKGVNGD
-1459 VTFTINGT
+1459 ATFTINGT

-1477 YPVSSGTIII
+1477 YPVSSGIITI
-1487 KNTSDNLLSI
+1487 KNTSNNLLSI

-1508 ASEETV
+1508 APEKTV

-1539 PEPTEPEKPS
+1539 PAKPS
-1549 ETPIPTESP
+1549 ETP
-1558 KPSETPVPTE
+1558 
-1568 TPTPT
+1568 
-1573 ESPKPS
+1573 
-1579 ETPEATPTPTKE
+1579 TPTKT
-1591 PEKPVKLST
+1591 PEKPVKLSA
-1600 PKLGKVVSVS
+1600 PKLGKVVSVN
-1610 YNSVKVTWNK
+1610 YNSVKVTWGK
-1620 VKDADGYRV
+1620 VKNADGYRV
-1629 YMKQNGKWKSLGKV
+1629 YMKENGKWKTLAKV
-1643 DSNSYTC
+1643 DSTSYVC

-1655 GKKYTFTVR
+1655 GKKYTFTVT
-1664 AYKNTK
+1664 AYKKTSN
-1670 DGVVLSAYDKKGIS
+1670 GVVLSAYDKKGIS
-1684 GTPKLSTPVL
+1684 GTPKLGTPVL
-1694 KSAKRSASGVTFTWK
+1694 KSVKRSGSGVIFTWN
-1709 KTAGANGYVVYR
+1709 KTAGANGYLVYR
-1721 KANNGAWRAAAKVT
+1721 KVNNGAWRAVAKVT

-1743 TAKKGVK
+1743 TAKKGAK

-1755 RALRKSGATSV
+1755 RALRKSGTASI

>member
-22 IPLTTYGAEFGS
+22 IPLTTYGAEFDS
-34 GESAVTV
+34 AESAVTV

-61 SAASTEDAF
+61 SATSTEDAF

-166 LLDDMSVVVDEM
+166 LLDDMSVVVGET
-178 TYTSNRVTAGIQTG
+178 TYTSDQVTTGIQTG
-192 NQNYCINNGNADIST
+192 NQNYCRNNGNADTST

-275 IQKYVRYFSEK
+275 IQKYVSYFSEK

-303 NGFAELINQGKY
+303 NAVLKGFAGLINKGKY
-315 NLFVDYVNSIAAT
+315 NLFVDYVNSIASV
-328 IKNANMVPMAFND
+328 IKNAGMVPMAFND
-341 GIYYKSETSLGTF
+341 GIYYNNNTSGGNF
-354 DADIAVAYWTSGW
+354 DKDIAIAYWTKGW
-367 GEYSPASASFL
+367 GGYSPAPASFL
-378 AGKGHKI
+378 AGRGHKI

-406 HAQEGVSG
+406 HAQNGVSG
-414 TKYSDVPGNNDPAV
+414 TKYSDVPGNSDPDV

-442 SYSDSIENNEV
+442 SYSDDIKNNEI

-465 NNSDVFQ
+465 NNSDLFQ
-472 TKDPEPDPDPSPV
+472 TKEPDKK
-485 PDPDNGDSK
+485 PDNGAVEENK
-494 NEVSVDLAV
+494 RTINLVV
-503 GGTQTVTITGHN
+503 GGTATDTIKGYN
-515 YKGKTFETENS
+515 YKGQTFTTDDP
-526 SIATVK
+526 SIATVE

-537 DAEEAKTSYGSV
+537 NVGDKQTGYVKASV
-549 DVTFNNVISNNT
+549 TYDNLINEDNSRSWQRT
-561 NGWTKTKYY
+561 NYY
-570 YSPDGTNYYPLYVQR
+570 YFDGTNYYTLYAKR
-585 SSKGYIP
+585 SS
-592 TYTYKWG
+592 TLSWFEWVHSYTWG
-599 YSFTDDVAAVQ
+599 YGSSSSNVTN
-610 DIKTDT
+610 ISTESRISDT
-616 SWIPGWD
+616 SDTP
-623 KPSIQICSISGSTPA
+623 QITVYSLGTTEV
-638 TEASTELTFT
+638 TEASTELKFT
-648 GVAPGTTTVTID
+648 GVAPGTTMVTVG
-660 NVVYKITVSDKAP
+660 NVVYTINVSEKAP
-673 SDALTKTSIDLE
+673 DNAMTSTSINLE
-685 YWITNVNVYEASNVR
+685 YWITNFEVYKTANAS
-700 SECKK
+700 SEHIKA
-705 VITTSTE
+705 ITTSTDK
-712 NATTDEGI
+712 ATTDEGI
-720 AITDTAP
+720 AITDIAP
-727 NQAYSNFDDWKIVYY
+727 NEAFSNFDGWKTVYY
-742 WQAMKLDSDNI
+742 WQAMRLDSDNK
-753 QTTDPGDDE
+753 QTNASGDDE

-780 YKTIDGTWHYFVST
+780 YKTVDGTWHYFVSS

-816 DWGYGTNGTTPDTSS
+816 DWGYSTSGTTPDTSS
-831 GNGQVALTVAVVYP
+831 RKGQVALTVAVVYP

-857 ANSTTIFN
+857 ADSTTIFN
-865 YWDGRDI
+865 YWSGRDI

-884 ISKITVTDGT
+884 ISKITVTDGK
-894 RKYNKNNKSD
+894 RKKDTSAN
-904 IVWYTSDSITWKD
+904 VWDTSDSITWN
-917 KTLSSGD
+917 KTTLDSGD
-924 KWYDETTVWEKSKG
+924 KWYDEREVWNKSSG
-938 TTPMVNGKNSNIT
+938 TTPMVNGKTSNIT

-964 LEPIERATNLNVR
+964 LEPIQKATNLNVK
-977 YVDDSENEA
+977 YVDDSENETT
-986 AIAEYQ
+986 IAQYQ
-992 IAMSFKQGDP
+992 IAMTYNQGDAKP
-1002 EPTFKDKL
+1002 RFDGINGSLKQSSK
-1010 RQTSVVTTGRFT
+1010 VTIGTFT

-1039 SKKLA
+1039 SKVLA
-1044 TVANT
+1044 TVAKT
-1049 QGISDIKYLS
+1049 QQLTDIKYLS
-1059 GSYKYISAELSED
+1059 GSYQYVSAEISAD
-1072 GKTLTLH
+1072 GKTLILH
-1079 YNIDEEKISLQYVV
+1079 YDIDKTKINKQYVV
-1093 DFGAKVKVPLSDLVE
+1093 DFGAKVNVPLSDLVDE
-1108 EAAIAGVTH
+1108 DAITSVTN
-1117 VEASNNATVGEDKS
+1117 VEVSANATVSDDRS
-1131 VTYTP
+1131 VITYTP
-1136 VRALTGKDIVTV
+1136 IRALTGMDVVTV

-1153 SGSTETKQLAFVP
+1153 SGSSETRQLAFVP

-1177 EGGTGATNLETLQ
+1177 EGGTGATNLETPQ

-1207 YDSIYAKDGVMS
+1207 YDSIYAKDGAMS

-1231 EFTFKGT
+1231 EFTFTGT

-1299 TYAKYTVV
+1299 TYARYTVV
-1307 IQGVKTGKEDLKPVY
+1307 IQGVKTGKEGLKPVY

-1330 TLSDDISAA
+1330 TLNDDSSAA
-1339 TYAKDKEANPSYCEL
+1339 TYAQDKEANPSYCEL

-1409 ADSNSSVI
+1409 ADGNSSVI
-1417 NPNPQ
+1417 NPDPQ

-1447 TAQIGLKGVNGD
+1447 AAQIGLKGVNGD
-1459 VTFTINGT
+1459 ATFTINGT

-1477 YPVSSGTIII
+1477 YPVSSGTITI
-1487 KNTSDNLLSI
+1487 KNTSNNLLSI

-1508 ASEETV
+1508 APEKTV

-1539 PEPTEPEKPS
+1539 PAKPS
-1549 ETPIPTESP
+1549 ETP
-1558 KPSETPVPTE
+1558 
-1568 TPTPT
+1568 
-1573 ESPKPS
+1573 
-1579 ETPEATPTPTKE
+1579 TPTKT
-1591 PEKPVKLST
+1591 PEKPVKLSA
-1600 PKLGKVVSVS
+1600 PKLGKVVSVN
-1610 YNSVKVTWNK
+1610 YNSVKVTWGK
-1620 VKDADGYRV
+1620 VKNADGYRV
-1629 YMKQNGKWKSLGKV
+1629 YMKENGKWKTLAKV
-1643 DSNSYTC
+1643 DSTSYVC

-1655 GKKYTFTVR
+1655 GKKYTFTVT
-1664 AYKNTK
+1664 AYKKTSN
-1670 DGVVLSAYDKKGIS
+1670 GVVLSAYDKKGIS
-1684 GTPKLSTPVL
+1684 GTPKLGTPVL
-1694 KSAKRSASGVTFTWK
+1694 KSVKRSGSGVIFTWN
-1709 KTAGANGYVVYR
+1709 KTAGANGYLVYR
-1721 KANNGAWRAAAKVT
+1721 KVNNGAWRAVAKVT

-1743 TAKKGVK
+1743 TAKKGAK

-1755 RALRKSGATSV
+1755 RALRKSGTASI

>member
-61 SAASTEDAF
+61 SAASTDDAF
-70 QSGDAEDP
+70 QSGDAENS

-93 DTDVFADTPEA
+93 DTEVFSDDTPEA

-112 NASVSLTDTNMRIFH
+112 NASVSLSETNMRIFH
-127 LDAGRKYFSVEQIE
+127 LDAGRKYFSVAQIE
-141 NLIDT
+141 DLIDKLST
-146 LNENGYNYM
+146 YGYNYM

-166 LLDDMSVVVDEM
+166 LLDDMSVTVDGK
-178 TYTSNRVTAGIQTG
+178 TYSSDAVTAGIQQG
-192 NQNYCINNGNADIST
+192 NRNYYNAGT
-207 LSQSDMDTIISYAN
+207 NELSQAEMDTIISYADS
-221 QKNISI
+221 KRISI

-244 KSLGMTNVAFNGS
+244 ESLGMTNVAFNGS

-275 IQKYVRYFSEK
+275 IQKYVSYFSGK

-303 NGFAELINQGKY
+303 NDVLKGFAGLINEGKY
-315 NLFVDYVNSIAAT
+315 NLFVDYVNSIASV
-328 IKNANMVPMAFND
+328 IKNAGMVPMAFND
-341 GIYYKSETSLGTF
+341 GIYYNYNTSGGNF
-354 DADIAVAYWTSGW
+354 DTNIAIAYWTVGW
-367 GEYSPASASFL
+367 PGYSPASASFL

-385 INTNDAWYYVLGNG
+385 INTNDAWYYVLGRKKG
-399 NSDYTLS
+399 NTSGYTSATALD
-406 HAQEGVSG
+406 GVKG
-414 TKYSDVPGNNDPAV
+414 TKYADVPGDNDPSV
-428 AGAMVCL
+428 SGAMVCL
-435 WCDYPSA
+435 WCDNPSA
-442 SYSDSIENNEV
+442 SYSDNSDNDEKKSEV
-453 ANVADLLKTFAT
+453 DKVAEILKTFAT
-465 NNSDVFQ
+465 NNSDIFQ
-472 TKDPEPDPDPSPV
+472 TKEPDKK
-485 PDPDNGDSK
+485 PDNGAVEENK
-494 NEVSVDLAV
+494 RTINLVV
-503 GGTQTVTITGHN
+503 GGTATDTIKGYN
-515 YKGKTFETENS
+515 YKGQPIETADT
-526 SIATVK
+526 SIATVE

-537 DAEEAKTSYGSV
+537 SV
-549 DVTFNNVISNNT
+549 GDTQTGYTEVSVTYNDLISKVNNYS
-561 NGWTKTKYY
+561 WTDTGYY
-570 YSPDGTNYYPLYVQR
+570 YSQDGVNYPHLYVKKNR
-585 SSKGYIP
+585 TYGSGRGISYSLGYYASSLDWYP
-592 TYTYKWG
+592 TTIGGESNISDLSKKPG
-599 YSFTDDVAAVQ
+599 ITVYSYGTTT
-610 DIKTDT
+610 I
-616 SWIPGWD
+616 
-623 KPSIQICSISGSTPA
+623 
-638 TEASTELTFT
+638 TEASSELTFT
-648 GVAPGTTTVTID
+648 GVAPGTTTVTVGDVAYTI
-660 NVVYKITVSDKAP
+660 IVSEKAP
-673 SDALTKTSIDLE
+673 DGAMTNTSIKLE
-685 YWITNVNVYEASNVR
+685 YWITNFEVHETNSN
-700 SECKK
+700 SSAEYKE
-705 VITTSTE
+705 ITTSTDK
-712 NATTDEGI
+712 ATTDEGI
-720 AITDTAP
+720 AITDIAP
-727 NQAYSNFDDWKIVYY
+727 NHAYSFFDGTKDVYY
-742 WQAMKLDSDNI
+742 WQAMRLDSDNI
-753 QTTDPGDDE
+753 QTTDSGDDE

-780 YKTIDGTWHYFVST
+780 YKTVDGTWHYFVST

-804 TDVTKEIVTYAK
+804 TDVTKEIVTYSK
-816 DWGYGTNGTTPDTSS
+816 DWGYGTNGTTPNTSS

-894 RKYNKNNKSD
+894 RKYNKSD
-904 IVWYTSDSITWKD
+904 NVWYTSDSITWKD
-917 KTLSSGD
+917 KTLASGD
-924 KWYDETTVWEKSKG
+924 KWYDETTVWEKSSG
-938 TTPMVNGKNSNIT
+938 TTPMVNGKKSNIT

-1108 EAAIAGVTH
+1108 EAAIASVTN

-1148 KITYN
+1148 KITYS

-1177 EGGTGATNLETLQ
+1177 EGGTGATNLETPQ

-1207 YDSIYAKDGVMS
+1207 YDSIYAKDGAMS

-1225 IKGIRK
+1225 IKGITK
-1231 EFTFKGT
+1231 EFTFTGT

-1247 TATGTMMIYVKK
+1247 ADTGTMMIFVKK
-1259 DNNIINMVAVD
+1259 DDKVIKIVSVD

-1330 TLSDDISAA
+1330 TLNDDSSAA
-1339 TYAKDKEANPSYCEL
+1339 TYAQDKEANPSYCEL

-1409 ADSNSSVI
+1409 ADGNSSVI
-1417 NPNPQ
+1417 NPDPQ

-1435 RNGQIVTFNLNK
+1435 RNGQIVTFKLNK

-1477 YPVSSGTIII
+1477 YPVSSGTITI
-1487 KNTSDNLLSI
+1487 KNTSDNLLSV

-1531 IALGYELE
+1531 IALGYEAD
-1539 PEPTEPEKPS
+1539 PAKPS
-1549 ETPIPTESP
+1549 ETP
-1558 KPSETPVPTE
+1558 
-1568 TPTPT
+1568 
-1573 ESPKPS
+1573 
-1579 ETPEATPTPTKE
+1579 APTKT
-1591 PEKPVKLST
+1591 PEKPVKLSA
-1600 PKLGKVVSVS
+1600 PKLGKVVSVN
-1610 YNSVKVTWNK
+1610 YNSVKVTWGK
-1620 VKDADGYRV
+1620 VKNADGYRV
-1629 YMKQNGKWKSLGKV
+1629 YMKENGKWKTLAKV
-1643 DSNSYTC
+1643 DSTSYVC

-1655 GKKYTFTVR
+1655 GKKYTFTVT
-1664 AYKNTK
+1664 AYKKTSN
-1670 DGVVLSAYDKKGIS
+1670 GVVLSAYNKKGIS
-1684 GTPKLSTPVL
+1684 GTPKLGTPVL
-1694 KSAKRSASGVTFTWK
+1694 KSVKRSGSGVIFTWN

-1721 KANNGAWRAAAKVT
+1721 KVNNGEWRAVAKVT

-1743 TAKKGVK
+1743 TAKKGAK

-1755 RALRKSGATSV
+1755 RALRKSGTTNV

>member
-22 IPLTTYGAEFGS
+22 IPLTTYGAEFDS
-34 GESAVTV
+34 AESAVTV

-61 SAASTEDAF
+61 SATSTEDAF

-141 NLIDT
+141 KLIDT

-166 LLDDMSVVVDEM
+166 LLNDMSVEVDG
-178 TYTSNRVTAGIQTG
+178 TSYTSDQVTAGIQTG
-192 NQNYCINNGNADIST
+192 NQNYCRNNENADTNT
-207 LSQSDMDTIISYAN
+207 LSESDMDTIISYAKG
-221 QKNISI
+221 KNISI

-233 PGHMDSIIDCM
+233 PGHMDSILTCM
-244 KSLGMTNVAFNGS
+244 ENLKIANVRYNSS
-257 ARTIDVSNSE
+257 ATTMDVTKPA
-267 AVKFTTAL
+267 AVNFTTAL
-275 IQKYVRYFSEK
+275 VQKYVTYFKGK
-286 GCRIFNMGAD
+286 GCQIFNMGVD
-296 EYANDVS
+296 EYNGT
-303 NGFAELINQGKY
+303 GFAKLQRERKYGK
-315 NLFVDYVNSIAAT
+315 FVSYVNSIASVVKSAG
-328 IKNANMVPMAFND
+328 MVPMAFND
-341 GIYYKSETSLGTF
+341 GIYYNYDESNEF
-354 DADIAVAYWTSGW
+354 DTDIAIAYWTSGYDD
-367 GEYSPASASFL
+367 YSPASASFL

-399 NSDYTLS
+399 NSSYTFD
-406 HAQEGVSG
+406 HAQQGVNE
-414 TKYSDVPGNNDPAV
+414 TRYSDVSGKNDPAV
-428 AGAMVCL
+428 SGAMVCV
-435 WCDYPSA
+435 WCDKPNI
-442 SYSDSIENNEV
+442 SYSEVGDNNE
-453 ANVADLLKTFAT
+453 AAKVADLLKTFAT

-472 TKDPEPDPDPSPV
+472 TKEPEPDPDPNPV

-494 NEVSVDLAV
+494 DEVSVDLTV

-515 YKGKTFETENS
+515 YKGKTFETEDP

-532 VTDGK
+532 GTDGK
-537 DAEEAKTSYGSV
+537 DAEEAKTNYESV
-549 DVTFNNVISNNT
+549 DVTFNTVISNNT
-561 NGWTKTKYY
+561 NGKWTKTKYY

-585 SSKGYIP
+585 SSKGDYFP

-616 SWIPGWD
+616 SQMPRWD

-742 WQAMKLDSDNI
+742 WQAMRLDSDNI
-753 QTTDPGDDE
+753 QTTDSGDDE

-804 TDVTKEIVTYAK
+804 TDVTREIVTYAK
-816 DWGYGTNGTTPDTSS
+816 DWGYGTNDTTSNTSS
-831 GNGQVALTVAVVYP
+831 GKGQVALTVAVVYP

-850 PAEGSMY
+850 PVESDMY

-894 RKYNKNNKSD
+894 RDDNESAV
-904 IVWYTSDSITWKD
+904 VWYKDDSITWNK
-917 KTLSSGD
+917 KTLTSGK
-924 KWYDETTVWEKSKG
+924 KWYDETTVWDKDINSG
-938 TTPMVNGKNSNIT
+938 TTPMVNGKASKIT
-951 WSAKNTAKLVLIY
+951 WSEKNTAKLVLIY
-964 LEPIERATNLNVR
+964 LETITRETNLNVK
-977 YVDDSENEA
+977 YVDDSISDSTKQV
-986 AIAEYQ
+986 IASYQ
-992 IAMSFKQGDP
+992 IAMSYEQGKP
-1002 EPTFKDKL
+1002 EPTYL
-1010 RQTSVVTTGRFT
+1010 NSLQNGEVHTGKIT
-1022 LDDDAYVTNS
+1022 LDNNAYVENS
-1032 SNVNQHI
+1032 SGVKQHI
-1039 SKKLA
+1039 SKDLETIPKVPVKYTSGIYKYEKA
-1044 TVANT
+1044 V
-1049 QGISDIKYLS
+1049 ISD
-1059 GSYKYISAELSED
+1059 D
-1072 GKTLTLH
+1072 GKTLYLH
-1079 YNIDEEKISLQYVV
+1079 YNIDNSKITKEYVV
-1093 DFGAKVKVPLSDLVE
+1093 DFGAKVEVNLTDFVKAGAVANVSTVEVSDNADFNGE
-1108 EAAIAGVTH
+1108 
-1117 VEASNNATVGEDKS
+1117 NNKI
-1131 VTYTP
+1131 TYTP
-1136 VRALTGKDIVTV
+1136 AQVLRDKEYVTV
-1148 KITYN
+1148 TVTFNDKSSSVFT
-1153 SGSTETKQLAFVP
+1153 LAFVP
-1166 ATTIYYEETFV
+1166 ATTVYYEETFAD
-1177 EGGTGATNLETLQ
+1177 GGTGATGFSTKQ
-1190 EKAKPG
+1190 EPAEPG
-1196 DTQIASAANYG
+1196 NGAANYG
-1207 YDSIYAKDGVMS
+1207 YDPYYNTNSATKLDK
-1219 SNGSTD
+1219 NSTS
-1225 IKGIRK
+1225 
-1231 EFTFKGT
+1231 FTFTGT
-1238 GVDIYANTS
+1238 GVDIYANTTTS
-1247 TATGTMMIYVKK
+1247 TGTMMIFVDKVEQK
-1259 DNNIINMVAVD
+1259 EDGSEDTTLTKIVSVD
-1270 TKMKNGSTDATAGQE
+1270 TKMKNGDRYATEGQA
-1285 VDGKNVPVATLNMG
+1285 VNGTNVPVVTLNMRNRA
-1299 TYAKYTVV
+1299 TYRVT
-1307 IQGVKTGKEDLKPVY
+1307 IQNVKTGKERISPVY
-1322 FDGYRVYN
+1322 FDGFRVYN
-1330 TLSDDISAA
+1330 TLNDNDSNAI
-1339 TYAKDKEANPSYCEL
+1339 YAQDNEANPSYCEL
-1354 RDQVLHAINVDSVI
+1354 RDQVLNAINVDSVI
-1368 GNKGDGTSQ
+1368 DNGNGKSQ
-1377 YAKQVAKNTL
+1377 YAKQVAGNVL
-1387 SQVYASS
+1387 SQVYASNGVDS
-1394 GITNAISA
+1394 GITAV
-1402 IVLSKEN
+1402 VLSKKDAN
-1409 ADSNSSVI
+1409 GDNSNVDAHDA
-1417 NPNPQ
+1417 Q

-1447 TAQIGLKGVNGD
+1447 AAQIGLKGVNGD
-1459 VTFTINGT
+1459 ATFTINGT

-1477 YPVSSGTIII
+1477 YPVSSGTITI
-1487 KNTSDNLLSI
+1487 KNTSNNLLSI

-1508 ASEETV
+1508 APEKTV

-1539 PEPTEPEKPS
+1539 PAKPS
-1549 ETPIPTESP
+1549 ETP
-1558 KPSETPVPTE
+1558 
-1568 TPTPT
+1568 
-1573 ESPKPS
+1573 
-1579 ETPEATPTPTKE
+1579 TPTKT
-1591 PEKPVKLST
+1591 PEKPVKLSA
-1600 PKLGKVVSVS
+1600 PKLGKVVSVN
-1610 YNSVKVTWNK
+1610 YNSVKVTWGK
-1620 VKDADGYRV
+1620 VKNADGYRV
-1629 YMKQNGKWKSLGKV
+1629 YMKENGKWKTLAKV
-1643 DSNSYTC
+1643 DSTSYVC

-1655 GKKYTFTVR
+1655 GKKYTFTVT
-1664 AYKNTK
+1664 AYKKTSN
-1670 DGVVLSAYDKKGIS
+1670 GVVLSAYDKKGIS
-1684 GTPKLSTPVL
+1684 GTPKLGTPVL
-1694 KSAKRSASGVTFTWK
+1694 KSVKRSGSGVIFTWN
-1709 KTAGANGYVVYR
+1709 KTAGANGYLVYR
-1721 KANNGAWRAAAKVT
+1721 KVNNGAWRAVAKVT

-1743 TAKKGVK
+1743 TAKKGAK

-1755 RALRKSGATSV
+1755 RALRKSGTASI

>member
-22 IPLTTYGAEFGS
+22 IPLTTYGAEFDS
-34 GESAVTV
+34 AESAVTV

-61 SAASTEDAF
+61 SATSTEDAF

-166 LLDDMSVVVDEM
+166 LLDDMSVVVGET
-178 TYTSNRVTAGIQTG
+178 TYTSDQVTTGIQTG
-192 NQNYCINNGNADIST
+192 NQNYCRNNGNADTST

-275 IQKYVRYFSEK
+275 IQKYVSYFSEK

-303 NGFAELINQGKY
+303 NAVLKGFAGLINKGKY
-315 NLFVDYVNSIAAT
+315 NLFVDYVNSIASV
-328 IKNANMVPMAFND
+328 IKNAGMVPMAFND
-341 GIYYKSETSLGTF
+341 GIYYNNNTSGGNF
-354 DADIAVAYWTSGW
+354 DKDIAIAYWTKGW
-367 GEYSPASASFL
+367 GGYSPAPASFL
-378 AGKGHKI
+378 AGRGHKI

-406 HAQEGVSG
+406 HAQNGVSG
-414 TKYSDVPGNNDPAV
+414 TKYSDVPGNSDPDV

-442 SYSDSIENNEV
+442 SYSDDIKNNEI

-465 NNSDVFQ
+465 NNSDLFQ
-472 TKDPEPDPDPSPV
+472 TKEPDKK
-485 PDPDNGDSK
+485 PDNGAVEENK
-494 NEVSVDLAV
+494 RTINLVV
-503 GGTQTVTITGHN
+503 GGTATDTIKGYN
-515 YKGKTFETENS
+515 YKGQTFTTDDP
-526 SIATVK
+526 SIATVE

-537 DAEEAKTSYGSV
+537 NVGDKQTGYVKASV
-549 DVTFNNVISNNT
+549 TYDNLINEDNSRSWQRT
-561 NGWTKTKYY
+561 NYY
-570 YSPDGTNYYPLYVQR
+570 YFDGTNYYTLYAKR
-585 SSKGYIP
+585 SS
-592 TYTYKWG
+592 TLSWFEWVHSYTWG
-599 YSFTDDVAAVQ
+599 YGSSSSNVTN
-610 DIKTDT
+610 ISTESRISDT
-616 SWIPGWD
+616 SGTP
-623 KPSIQICSISGSTPA
+623 QITVYSLGTTEV
-638 TEASTELTFT
+638 TEASTELKFT
-648 GVAPGTTTVTID
+648 GVAPGTTMVTVG
-660 NVVYKITVSDKAP
+660 NVVYTINVSEKAP
-673 SDALTKTSIDLE
+673 DNAMTSTSINLE
-685 YWITNVNVYEASNVR
+685 YWITNFEVYKTANAS
-700 SECKK
+700 SEHIKA
-705 VITTSTE
+705 ITTSTDK
-712 NATTDEGI
+712 ATTDEGI
-720 AITDTAP
+720 AITDIAP
-727 NQAYSNFDDWKIVYY
+727 NEAFSNFDGWKTVYY
-742 WQAMKLDSDNI
+742 WQAMRLDSDNK
-753 QTTDPGDDE
+753 QTNASGDDE

-780 YKTIDGTWHYFVST
+780 YKTVDGTWHYFVSS

-816 DWGYGTNGTTPDTSS
+816 DWGYSTSGTTPDTSS
-831 GNGQVALTVAVVYP
+831 RKGQVALTVAVVYP

-857 ANSTTIFN
+857 ADSTTIFN
-865 YWDGRDI
+865 YWSGRDI

-884 ISKITVTDGT
+884 ISKITVTDGK
-894 RKYNKNNKSD
+894 RKKDTSAN
-904 IVWYTSDSITWKD
+904 VWDTSDSITWN
-917 KTLSSGD
+917 KTTLDSGD
-924 KWYDETTVWEKSKG
+924 KWYDEREVWNKSSG
-938 TTPMVNGKNSNIT
+938 TTPMVNGKTSNIT

-964 LEPIERATNLNVR
+964 LEPIQKATNLNVK
-977 YVDDSENEA
+977 YVDDSENETT
-986 AIAEYQ
+986 IAQYQ
-992 IAMSFKQGDP
+992 IAMTYNQGDAKP
-1002 EPTFKDKL
+1002 RFDGTNGSLKQSSK
-1010 RQTSVVTTGRFT
+1010 VTTGTFT

-1039 SKKLA
+1039 SKVLA
-1044 TVANT
+1044 TVAKT
-1049 QGISDIKYLS
+1049 QQLTDIKYLS
-1059 GSYKYISAELSED
+1059 GSYQYVSAEISAD
-1072 GKTLTLH
+1072 GKTLILH
-1079 YNIDEEKISLQYVV
+1079 YDIDKTKINKQYVV
-1093 DFGAKVKVPLSDLVE
+1093 DFGAKVNVPLSDLVDE
-1108 EAAIAGVTH
+1108 DAITSVTN
-1117 VEASNNATVGEDKS
+1117 VEVSANATVSDERS
-1131 VTYTP
+1131 VITYTP
-1136 VRALTGKDIVTV
+1136 VRALTGMDVVTV

-1153 SGSTETKQLAFVP
+1153 SGSSETRQLAFVP

-1177 EGGTGATNLETLQ
+1177 EGGTGATNLETPQ

-1207 YDSIYAKDGVMS
+1207 YDSIYAKDGAMS

-1231 EFTFKGT
+1231 EFTFTGT

-1307 IQGVKTGKEDLKPVY
+1307 IQGVKTGKEGLKPVY

-1330 TLSDDISAA
+1330 TLNDDSSAA
-1339 TYAKDKEANPSYCEL
+1339 TYAQDKEANPSYCEL

-1409 ADSNSSVI
+1409 ADGNSSVI
-1417 NPNPQ
+1417 NPDPQ

-1447 TAQIGLKGVNGD
+1447 AAQIGLKGVNGD
-1459 VTFTINGT
+1459 ATFTINGT

-1477 YPVSSGTIII
+1477 YPVSSGTITI
-1487 KNTSDNLLSI
+1487 KNTSNNLLSI

-1508 ASEETV
+1508 APEKTV

-1539 PEPTEPEKPS
+1539 PAKPS
-1549 ETPIPTESP
+1549 ETP
-1558 KPSETPVPTE
+1558 
-1568 TPTPT
+1568 
-1573 ESPKPS
+1573 
-1579 ETPEATPTPTKE
+1579 TPTKT
-1591 PEKPVKLST
+1591 PEKPVKLSA
-1600 PKLGKVVSVS
+1600 PKLGKVVSVN
-1610 YNSVKVTWNK
+1610 YNSVKVTWGK
-1620 VKDADGYRV
+1620 VKNADGYRV
-1629 YMKQNGKWKSLGKV
+1629 YMKENGKWKTLAKV
-1643 DSNSYTC
+1643 DSTSYVC

-1655 GKKYTFTVR
+1655 GKKYTFTVT
-1664 AYKNTK
+1664 AYKKTSN
-1670 DGVVLSAYDKKGIS
+1670 GVVLSAYDKKGIS
-1684 GTPKLSTPVL
+1684 GTPKLGTPVL
-1694 KSAKRSASGVTFTWK
+1694 KSVKRSGSGVIFTWN
-1709 KTAGANGYVVYR
+1709 KTAGANGYLVYR
-1721 KANNGAWRAAAKVT
+1721 KVNNGAWRAVAKVT

-1743 TAKKGVK
+1743 TAKKGAK

-1755 RALRKSGATSV
+1755 RALRKSGTASI

>member
-22 IPLTTYGAEFGS
+22 IPLTTYGAEFDS
-34 GESAVTV
+34 AESAVTV

-61 SAASTEDAF
+61 SATSTEDAF

-127 LDAGRKYFSVEQIE
+127 LDAGRKYFTVAQIE

-166 LLDDMSVVVDEM
+166 LLDDMSVVVGET
-178 TYTSNRVTAGIQTG
+178 TYTSDQVTTGIQTG
-192 NQNYCINNGNADIST
+192 NQNYCRNNGNADTST

-275 IQKYVRYFSEK
+275 IQKYVSYFSEK

-303 NGFAELINQGKY
+303 NGFAELINSKKY
-315 NLFVDYVNSIAAT
+315 NLFVDYVNNIAAT

-341 GIYYKSETSLGTF
+341 GIYYNSNKSFGTF
-354 DADIAVAYWTSGW
+354 DADIAVAYWTSGYP
-367 GEYSPASASFL
+367 GYSPASASFL
-378 AGKGHKI
+378 ASKGHKI

-399 NSDYTLS
+399 NSTYTLS
-406 HAQEGVSG
+406 HAQKGVNG
-414 TKYSDVPGNNDPAV
+414 TKYSDVPGSNDPAV

-442 SYSDSIENNEV
+442 SYSDDIKNNEI

-472 TKDPEPDPDPSPV
+472 TKDPDKA
-485 PDPDNGDSK
+485 PDNGAVEENK
-494 NEVSVDLAV
+494 RTINLVV
-503 GGTQTVTITGHN
+503 GGTATDTIKGYN
-515 YKGKTFETENS
+515 YKGQTFTTDDP
-526 SIATVK
+526 SIATVE

-537 DAEEAKTSYGSV
+537 SV
-549 DVTFNNVISNNT
+549 GDKQAGYVTASVTYDNLINEDNSRSWQRT
-561 NGWTKTKYY
+561 NYY
-570 YSPDGTNYYPLYVQR
+570 YFDGTNYYTLYAKR
-585 SSKGYIP
+585 SS
-592 TYTYKWG
+592 TLSWFEWVHSYTWG
-599 YSFTDDVAAVQ
+599 YGSSSSNVTN
-610 DIKTDT
+610 ISTESRISDT
-616 SWIPGWD
+616 SGTP
-623 KPSIQICSISGSTPA
+623 QITVYSLGTTEV
-638 TEASTELTFT
+638 TEASTELKFT
-648 GVAPGTTTVTID
+648 GVATGTTMVTVG
-660 NVVYKITVSDKAP
+660 NVVYTINVSEKAP
-673 SDALTKTSIDLE
+673 DNAMTSTSINLE
-685 YWITNVNVYEASNVR
+685 YWITNFEVYKTANAS
-700 SECKK
+700 SEHIKA
-705 VITTSTE
+705 ITTSTDK
-712 NATTDEGI
+712 ATTDEGI
-720 AITDTAP
+720 AITDIAP
-727 NQAYSNFDDWKIVYY
+727 NEAFSNFDGWKTVYY
-742 WQAMKLDSDNI
+742 WQAMRLDSDNK
-753 QTTDPGDDE
+753 QTNASGDDE

-780 YKTIDGTWHYFVST
+780 YKTVDGTWHYFVSS

-816 DWGYGTNGTTPDTSS
+816 DWGYSTSGTTPDTSS
-831 GNGQVALTVAVVYP
+831 RKGQVALTVAVVYP

-857 ANSTTIFN
+857 ADSTTIFN
-865 YWDGRDI
+865 YWSGRDI

-884 ISKITVTDGT
+884 ISKITVTDGK
-894 RKYNKNNKSD
+894 RKKDTSAN
-904 IVWYTSDSITWKD
+904 VWDTSDSITWN
-917 KTLSSGD
+917 KTTLDSGD
-924 KWYDETTVWEKSKG
+924 KWYDEREVWNKSSG
-938 TTPMVNGKNSNIT
+938 TTPMVNGKTSNIT

-964 LEPIERATNLNVR
+964 LEPIQKATNLNVK
-977 YVDDSENEA
+977 YVDDSENETT
-986 AIAEYQ
+986 IAQYQ
-992 IAMSFKQGDP
+992 IAMTYNQGDAKP
-1002 EPTFKDKL
+1002 RFDGTNGSLKQSSK
-1010 RQTSVVTTGRFT
+1010 VTTGTFT

-1039 SKKLA
+1039 SKVLA
-1044 TVANT
+1044 TVAKT
-1049 QGISDIKYLS
+1049 QQLTDIKYLS
-1059 GSYKYISAELSED
+1059 GSYQYVSAEISAD
-1072 GKTLTLH
+1072 GKTLILH
-1079 YNIDEEKISLQYVV
+1079 YDIDKTKINKQYVV
-1093 DFGAKVKVPLSDLVE
+1093 DFGAKVNVPLSDLVDE
-1108 EAAIAGVTH
+1108 DAITSVTN
-1117 VEASNNATVGEDKS
+1117 VEVSANATVSDDRS
-1131 VTYTP
+1131 VITYTP
-1136 VRALTGKDIVTV
+1136 VRALTGMDVVTV

-1153 SGSTETKQLAFVP
+1153 SGSSETRQLAFVP

-1177 EGGTGATNLETLQ
+1177 EGGTGATNLETPQ

-1207 YDSIYAKDGVMS
+1207 YDSIYAKDGAMS

-1231 EFTFKGT
+1231 EFTFTGT

-1307 IQGVKTGKEDLKPVY
+1307 IQGVKTGKEGLKPVY

-1330 TLSDDISAA
+1330 TLNDDSSAA
-1339 TYAKDKEANPSYCEL
+1339 TYAQDKEANPSYCEL

-1409 ADSNSSVI
+1409 ADGNSSVI
-1417 NPNPQ
+1417 NPDPQ

-1447 TAQIGLKGVNGD
+1447 AAQIGLKGVNGD
-1459 VTFTINGT
+1459 ATFTINGT

-1477 YPVSSGTIII
+1477 YPVSSGTITI
-1487 KNTSDNLLSI
+1487 KNTSNNLLSI

-1508 ASEETV
+1508 APEKTV

-1539 PEPTEPEKPS
+1539 PAKPS
-1549 ETPIPTESP
+1549 ETP
-1558 KPSETPVPTE
+1558 
-1568 TPTPT
+1568 
-1573 ESPKPS
+1573 
-1579 ETPEATPTPTKE
+1579 TPTKT
-1591 PEKPVKLST
+1591 PEKPVKLSA
-1600 PKLGKVVSVS
+1600 PKLGKVVSVN
-1610 YNSVKVTWNK
+1610 YNSVKVTWGK
-1620 VKDADGYRV
+1620 VKNADGYRV
-1629 YMKQNGKWKSLGKV
+1629 YMKENGKWKTLAKV
-1643 DSNSYTC
+1643 DSTSYVC

-1655 GKKYTFTVR
+1655 GKKYTFTVT
-1664 AYKNTK
+1664 AYKKTSN
-1670 DGVVLSAYDKKGIS
+1670 GVVLSAYDKKGIS
-1684 GTPKLSTPVL
+1684 GTPKLGTPVL
-1694 KSAKRSASGVTFTWK
+1694 KSVKRSGSGVIFTWN
-1709 KTAGANGYVVYR
+1709 KTAGANGYLVYR
-1721 KANNGAWRAAAKVT
+1721 KVNNGAWRAVAKVT

-1743 TAKKGVK
+1743 TAKKGAK

-1755 RALRKSGATSV
+1755 RALRKSGTASI

>member
-61 SAASTEDAF
+61 SVASTEDAF

-93 DTDVFADTPEA
+93 DTDVFADAPEA

-112 NASVSLTDTNMRIFH
+112 NASVSLTDKNMRIFH
-127 LDAGRKYFSVEQIE
+127 LDAGRKYFSVAQIE
-141 NLIDT
+141 DLIDKLST
-146 LNENGYNYM
+146 YGYNYM

-166 LLDDMSVVVDEM
+166 LLDDMSVTVDGK
-178 TYTSNRVTAGIQTG
+178 TYSSDAVTAGIQQG
-192 NQNYCINNGNADIST
+192 NRNYYNAGT
-207 LSQSDMDTIISYAN
+207 NELYQTEMDTIISYADT
-221 QKNISI
+221 KGISI

-244 KSLGMTNVAFNGS
+244 ESLGMTNVAFNGS
-257 ARTIDVSNSE
+257 ATTIDVSNSE

-275 IQKYVRYFSEK
+275 IQKYVSYFSGK

-303 NGFAELINQGKY
+303 NDVLKGFAGLINEGKY
-315 NLFVDYVNSIAAT
+315 NLFVDYVNSIASV
-328 IKNANMVPMAFND
+328 IKNAGMVPMAFND
-341 GIYYKSETSLGTF
+341 GIYYNYNTSGGNF
-354 DADIAVAYWTSGW
+354 DTNIAIAYWTVGW
-367 GEYSPASASFL
+367 PGYSPASASFL

-385 INTNDAWYYVLGNG
+385 INTNDAWYYVLGRKKG
-399 NSDYTLS
+399 NTSGYTSATALD
-406 HAQEGVSG
+406 GVKG
-414 TKYSDVPGNNDPAV
+414 TKYADVPGDNDPSV
-428 AGAMVCL
+428 SGAMVCL
-435 WCDYPSA
+435 WCDNPSA
-442 SYSDSIENNEV
+442 SYSDNSDNDEKKSEV
-453 ANVADLLKTFAT
+453 DKVAEILKTFAT
-465 NNSDVFQ
+465 NNSDIFQ
-472 TKDPEPDPDPSPV
+472 TKEPDKK
-485 PDPDNGDSK
+485 PDNGAVEENK
-494 NEVSVDLAV
+494 RTINLVV
-503 GGTQTVTITGHN
+503 GGTATDTIKGYN
-515 YKGKTFETENS
+515 YKGQPIETADT
-526 SIATVK
+526 SIATVE

-537 DAEEAKTSYGSV
+537 SV
-549 DVTFNNVISNNT
+549 GDTQTGYTEVSVTYNDLISKVNNYS
-561 NGWTKTKYY
+561 WTDTGYY
-570 YSPDGTNYYPLYVQR
+570 YSQDGVNYPHLYVKKNR
-585 SSKGYIP
+585 TYGSGRGISYSLGYYASSLDWYP
-592 TYTYKWG
+592 TTIGGESNISDLSKKPG
-599 YSFTDDVAAVQ
+599 ITVYSYGTTT
-610 DIKTDT
+610 I
-616 SWIPGWD
+616 
-623 KPSIQICSISGSTPA
+623 
-638 TEASTELTFT
+638 TEASSELTFT
-648 GVAPGTTTVTID
+648 GVAPGTTTVTVGDVAYTI
-660 NVVYKITVSDKAP
+660 IVSEKAP
-673 SDALTKTSIDLE
+673 DGAMTNTSIKLE
-685 YWITNVNVYEASNVR
+685 YWITNFEVHETNSN
-700 SECKK
+700 SSAEYKE
-705 VITTSTE
+705 ITTSTDK
-712 NATTDEGI
+712 ATTDEGI
-720 AITDTAP
+720 AITDIAP
-727 NQAYSNFDDWKIVYY
+727 NHAYSFFDGTKDVYY
-742 WQAMKLDSDNI
+742 WQAMRLDSDNI
-753 QTTDPGDDE
+753 QTTDSGDDE

-780 YKTIDGTWHYFVST
+780 YKTVDGTWHYFVST

-804 TDVTKEIVTYAK
+804 TDVTKEIVTYSK
-816 DWGYGTNGTTPDTSS
+816 DWGYGTNGTTPNTSS

-894 RKYNKNNKSD
+894 RKYNKSD
-904 IVWYTSDSITWKD
+904 NVWYTSDSITWKD
-917 KTLSSGD
+917 KTLASGD
-924 KWYDETTVWEKSKG
+924 KWYDETTVWEKSSG
-938 TTPMVNGKNSNIT
+938 TTPMVNGKKRNIT

-1108 EAAIAGVTH
+1108 EAAIASVTN

-1148 KITYN
+1148 KITYS

-1177 EGGTGATNLETLQ
+1177 EGGTGATNLETPQ

-1207 YDSIYAKDGVMS
+1207 YDSIYAKDGAMS

-1225 IKGIRK
+1225 IKGITK
-1231 EFTFKGT
+1231 EFTFTGT

-1247 TATGTMMIYVKK
+1247 ADTGTMMIFVKK
-1259 DNNIINMVAVD
+1259 DDKVIKIVSVD

-1330 TLSDDISAA
+1330 TLNDDSSAA
-1339 TYAKDKEANPSYCEL
+1339 TYAQDKEANPSYCEL

-1409 ADSNSSVI
+1409 ADGNSSVI
-1417 NPNPQ
+1417 NPDPQ

-1435 RNGQIVTFNLNK
+1435 RNGQIVTFKLNK

-1477 YPVSSGTIII
+1477 YPVSSGTITI
-1487 KNTSDNLLSI
+1487 KNTSDNLLSV

-1531 IALGYELE
+1531 IALGYEAD
-1539 PEPTEPEKPS
+1539 PAKPS
-1549 ETPIPTESP
+1549 ETP
-1558 KPSETPVPTE
+1558 
-1568 TPTPT
+1568 
-1573 ESPKPS
+1573 
-1579 ETPEATPTPTKE
+1579 APTKT
-1591 PEKPVKLST
+1591 PEKPVKLSA
-1600 PKLGKVVSVS
+1600 PKLGKVVSVN
-1610 YNSVKVTWNK
+1610 YNSVKVTWGK
-1620 VKDADGYRV
+1620 VKNADGYRV
-1629 YMKQNGKWKSLGKV
+1629 YMKENGKWKTLAKV
-1643 DSNSYTC
+1643 DSTSYVC

-1655 GKKYTFTVR
+1655 GKKYTFTVT
-1664 AYKNTK
+1664 AYKKTSN
-1670 DGVVLSAYDKKGIS
+1670 GVVLSAYNKKGIS
-1684 GTPKLSTPVL
+1684 GTPKLGTPVL
-1694 KSAKRSASGVTFTWK
+1694 KSVKRSGSGVIFTWN

-1721 KANNGAWRAAAKVT
+1721 KVNNGEWRAVAKVT

-1743 TAKKGVK
+1743 TAKKGAK

-1755 RALRKSGATSV
+1755 RALRKSGTTNV

>member
-22 IPLTTYGAEFGS
+22 IPLTTYGAEFDS
-34 GESAVTV
+34 AESAVTV

-61 SAASTEDAF
+61 SATSTEDAF

-127 LDAGRKYFSVEQIE
+127 LDAGRKYFTVAQIE

-166 LLDDMSVVVDEM
+166 LLDDMSVVVGET
-178 TYTSNRVTAGIQTG
+178 TYASVDVKNGIKAGNTT
-192 NQNYCINNGNADIST
+192 YCNKKNADAST
-207 LSQSDMDTIISYAN
+207 LSENEMNSIIAYAKS
-221 QKNISI
+221 KNVSI

-244 KSLGMTNVAFNGS
+244 KSLGMKNVAFNGS

-275 IQKYVRYFSEK
+275 IQKYVSYFSGK

-303 NGFAELINQGKY
+303 NGFAELINSKKY
-315 NLFVDYVNSIAAT
+315 NLFVDYVNNIAAT

-341 GIYYKSETSLGTF
+341 GIYYNSNKSFGTF
-354 DADIAVAYWTSGW
+354 DADIAVAYWTSGYP
-367 GEYSPASASFL
+367 GYSPASASFL
-378 AGKGHKI
+378 ASKGHKI

-399 NSDYTLS
+399 NSTYTLS
-406 HAQEGVSG
+406 HAQKGVNG
-414 TKYSDVPGNNDPAV
+414 TKYSDVPGSNDPAV

-442 SYSDSIENNEV
+442 SYSDDIKNNEI

-472 TKDPEPDPDPSPV
+472 TKEPDKA
-485 PDPDNGDSK
+485 PDNGAVEENK
-494 NEVSVDLAV
+494 RTINLVV
-503 GGTQTVTITGHN
+503 GGTATDTIKGYN
-515 YKGKTFETENS
+515 YKGQTFTTDDP
-526 SIATVK
+526 SIATVE

-537 DAEEAKTSYGSV
+537 SV
-549 DVTFNNVISNNT
+549 GDKQAGYVTASVTYDNLINEDNSRSWQRT
-561 NGWTKTKYY
+561 NYY
-570 YSPDGTNYYPLYVQR
+570 YFDGTNYYTLYAKR
-585 SSKGYIP
+585 SS
-592 TYTYKWG
+592 TLSWFEWVHSYTWG
-599 YSFTDDVAAVQ
+599 YGSSSSNVTN
-610 DIKTDT
+610 ISTESRISDT
-616 SWIPGWD
+616 SGTP
-623 KPSIQICSISGSTPA
+623 QITVYSLGTTEV
-638 TEASTELTFT
+638 TEASTELKFT
-648 GVAPGTTTVTID
+648 GVAPGTTMVTVG
-660 NVVYKITVSDKAP
+660 NVVYTINVSEKAP
-673 SDALTKTSIDLE
+673 DNAMTSTSINLE
-685 YWITNVNVYEASNVR
+685 YWITNFEVYKTANAS
-700 SECKK
+700 SEHIKA
-705 VITTSTE
+705 ITTSTDK
-712 NATTDEGI
+712 ATTDEGI
-720 AITDTAP
+720 AITDIAP
-727 NQAYSNFDDWKIVYY
+727 NEAFSNFDGWKTVYY
-742 WQAMKLDSDNI
+742 WQAMRLDSDNK
-753 QTTDPGDDE
+753 QTNASGDDE

-780 YKTIDGTWHYFVST
+780 YKTVDGTWHYFVSS

-816 DWGYGTNGTTPDTSS
+816 DWGYSTSGTTPDTSS
-831 GNGQVALTVAVVYP
+831 RKGQVALTVAVVYP

-857 ANSTTIFN
+857 ADSTTIFN
-865 YWDGRDI
+865 YWSGRDI

-884 ISKITVTDGT
+884 ISKITVTDGK
-894 RKYNKNNKSD
+894 RKKDTSAN
-904 IVWYTSDSITWKD
+904 VWDTSDSITWN
-917 KTLSSGD
+917 KTTLDSGD
-924 KWYDETTVWEKSKG
+924 KWYDEREVWNKSSG
-938 TTPMVNGKNSNIT
+938 TTPMVNGKTSNIT

-964 LEPIERATNLNVR
+964 LEPIQKATNLNVK
-977 YVDDSENEA
+977 YVDDSENETT
-986 AIAEYQ
+986 IAQYQ
-992 IAMSFKQGDP
+992 IAMTYNQGDAKP
-1002 EPTFKDKL
+1002 RFDGTNGSLKQSSK
-1010 RQTSVVTTGRFT
+1010 VTTGIFT

-1039 SKKLA
+1039 SKVLA
-1044 TVANT
+1044 TVAKT
-1049 QGISDIKYLS
+1049 QQLTDIKYLS
-1059 GSYKYISAELSED
+1059 GSYQYVSAEISAD
-1072 GKTLTLH
+1072 GKTLILH
-1079 YNIDEEKISLQYVV
+1079 YDIDKTKINKQYVV
-1093 DFGAKVKVPLSDLVE
+1093 DFGAKVNVPLSDLVDE
-1108 EAAIAGVTH
+1108 DAITSVTN
-1117 VEASNNATVGEDKS
+1117 VEVSANATVSDDRS
-1131 VTYTP
+1131 VITYTP
-1136 VRALTGKDIVTV
+1136 VRALTGMDVVTV

-1153 SGSTETKQLAFVP
+1153 SGSSETRQLAFVP

-1177 EGGTGATNLETLQ
+1177 EGGTGATNLETPQ

-1207 YDSIYAKDGVMS
+1207 YDSIYAKDGAMS

-1231 EFTFKGT
+1231 EFTFTGT

-1307 IQGVKTGKEDLKPVY
+1307 IQGVKTGKEGLKPVY

-1330 TLSDDISAA
+1330 TLNDDSNAA
-1339 TYAKDKEANPSYCEL
+1339 TYAQDKEANPSYCEL

-1394 GITNAISA
+1394 GITNAISV

-1409 ADSNSSVI
+1409 ADGNSSVI
-1417 NPNPQ
+1417 NPDPQ

-1447 TAQIGLKGVNGD
+1447 AAQIGLKGVNGD
-1459 VTFTINGT
+1459 ATFTINGT

-1477 YPVSSGTIII
+1477 YPVSSGTITI
-1487 KNTSDNLLSI
+1487 KNTSNNLLSI

-1508 ASEETV
+1508 APEKTV

-1539 PEPTEPEKPS
+1539 PAKPS
-1549 ETPIPTESP
+1549 ETP
-1558 KPSETPVPTE
+1558 
-1568 TPTPT
+1568 
-1573 ESPKPS
+1573 
-1579 ETPEATPTPTKE
+1579 TPTKT
-1591 PEKPVKLST
+1591 PEKPVKLSA
-1600 PKLGKVVSVS
+1600 PKLGKVVSVN
-1610 YNSVKVTWNK
+1610 YNSVKVTWGK
-1620 VKDADGYRV
+1620 VKNADGYRV
-1629 YMKQNGKWKSLGKV
+1629 YMKENGKWKTLAKV
-1643 DSNSYTC
+1643 DSTSYVC

-1655 GKKYTFTVR
+1655 GKKYTFTVT
-1664 AYKNTK
+1664 AYKKTSN
-1670 DGVVLSAYDKKGIS
+1670 GVVLSAYDKKGIS
-1684 GTPKLSTPVL
+1684 GTPKLGTPVL
-1694 KSAKRSASGVTFTWK
+1694 KSVKRSGSGVIFTWN
-1709 KTAGANGYVVYR
+1709 KTAGANGYLVYR
-1721 KANNGAWRAAAKVT
+1721 KVNNGAWRAVAKVT

-1743 TAKKGVK
+1743 TAKKGAK

-1755 RALRKSGATSV
+1755 RALRKSGTASI

>member
-61 SAASTEDAF
+61 SAASTDDAF
-70 QSGDAEDP
+70 QSGDAENS

-93 DTDVFADTPEA
+93 DTEVFSDDTPEA

-112 NASVSLTDTNMRIFH
+112 NASVSLSETNMRIFH
-127 LDAGRKYFSVEQIE
+127 LDAGRKYFSVAQIE
-141 NLIDT
+141 DLIDKLST
-146 LNENGYNYM
+146 YGYNYM

-166 LLDDMSVVVDEM
+166 LLDDMSVTVDGK
-178 TYTSNRVTAGIQTG
+178 TYSSDAVTAGIQQG
-192 NQNYCINNGNADIST
+192 NRNYYNAGT
-207 LSQSDMDTIISYAN
+207 NELSQAEMDTIISYADS
-221 QKNISI
+221 KRISI

-244 KSLGMTNVAFNGS
+244 ESLGMTNVAFNGS

-275 IQKYVRYFSEK
+275 IQKYVSYFSGK

-303 NGFAELINQGKY
+303 NDVLKGFAGLINEGKY
-315 NLFVDYVNSIAAT
+315 NLFVDYVNSIASV
-328 IKNANMVPMAFND
+328 IKNAGMVPMAFND
-341 GIYYKSETSLGTF
+341 GIYYKYNTSGGNF
-354 DADIAVAYWTSGW
+354 DTNIAIAYWTVGW
-367 GEYSPASASFL
+367 PGYSPASASFL

-385 INTNDAWYYVLGNG
+385 INTNDAWYYVLGRKKG
-399 NSDYTLS
+399 DTSGYTSATALD
-406 HAQEGVSG
+406 GVKG
-414 TKYSDVPGNNDPAV
+414 TKYADVPGDNDPSV
-428 AGAMVCL
+428 SGAMVCL
-435 WCDYPSA
+435 WCDNPSA
-442 SYSDSIENNEV
+442 SYSDNSDNDEKKSEV
-453 ANVADLLKTFAT
+453 DKVAEILKTFAT

-472 TKDPEPDPDPSPV
+472 TKEPDKA
-485 PDPDNGDSK
+485 PDNGAVEENK
-494 NEVSVDLAV
+494 RTINLVV
-503 GGTQTVTITGHN
+503 GGTATDTIKGYN
-515 YKGKTFETENS
+515 YKGQTFTPDDP
-526 SIATVK
+526 SIATVE

-537 DAEEAKTSYGSV
+537 SV
-549 DVTFNNVISNNT
+549 GDKQTGYVKASVTYDNLINEDNSKS
-561 NGWTKTKYY
+561 WQK
-570 YSPDGTNYYPLYVQR
+570 TNYYYFDGTTYHKLYAKR
-585 SSKGYIP
+585 SSYWFFGTVYS
-592 TYTYKWG
+592 YTWG
-599 YSFTDDVAAVQ
+599 YGSSSSNVTN
-610 DIKTDT
+610 ISTESRISDT
-616 SWIPGWD
+616 S
-623 KPSIQICSISGSTPA
+623 STPQITVYSPGTTEV
-638 TEASTELTFT
+638 TEASTELKFT
-648 GVAPGTTTVTID
+648 GVAPGTTMVTVG
-660 NVVYKITVSDKAP
+660 NVVYTINVSEKAP
-673 SDALTKTSIDLE
+673 DNAMTSTSINLE
-685 YWITNVNVYEASNVR
+685 YWITNYEVYKTANTR
-700 SECKK
+700 SEHIKA
-705 VITTSTE
+705 ITTSTDK
-712 NATTDEGI
+712 ATTDEGI
-720 AITDTAP
+720 AITDIAP
-727 NQAYSNFDDWKIVYY
+727 NEASSNFDGWKTVYY
-742 WQAMKLDSDNI
+742 WQAMRLDSDNK
-753 QTTDPGDDE
+753 QTNASGDDE

-780 YKTIDGTWHYFVST
+780 YKTVDGTWHYFVSS

-804 TDVTKEIVTYAK
+804 TDVTKEIVTYSK
-816 DWGYGTNGTTPDTSS
+816 DWGYSPSETTPDTSS

-865 YWDGRDI
+865 YWSGRDI

-884 ISKITVTDGT
+884 ISKITVTDGK
-894 RKYNKNNKSD
+894 RKNDTSAN
-904 IVWYTSDSITWKD
+904 VWYTSDSITWN
-917 KTLSSGD
+917 KTTLDSGD
-924 KWYDETTVWEKSKG
+924 KWYDETEVWNKSSG
-938 TTPMVNGKNSNIT
+938 TTPMVNGKTRNIT

-964 LEPIERATNLNVR
+964 LEPIQKATNLNVK
-977 YVDDSENEA
+977 YVDDSENETT
-986 AIAEYQ
+986 IAQYQ
-992 IAMSFKQGDP
+992 IAMTYNQGDAKP
-1002 EPTFKDKL
+1002 RFDGTNGSLKQSSK
-1010 RQTSVVTTGRFT
+1010 VTTGTFT

-1039 SKKLA
+1039 SKVLA
-1044 TVANT
+1044 TVAKT
-1049 QGISDIKYLS
+1049 QELTDIKYLS
-1059 GSYKYISAELSED
+1059 GSYQYVSAEISAD
-1072 GKTLTLH
+1072 GKTLILH
-1079 YNIDEEKISLQYVV
+1079 YDIDKTKINMQYVV
-1093 DFGAKVKVPLSDLVE
+1093 DFGAKVNVPLSDLVDE
-1108 EAAIAGVTH
+1108 DAIASVTN
-1117 VEASNNATVGEDKS
+1117 VEVSANATVSDDRS
-1131 VTYTP
+1131 VITYTP
-1136 VRALTGKDIVTV
+1136 VRALTGMDVVTV

-1153 SGSTETKQLAFVP
+1153 SGSSETRQLAFVP

-1177 EGGTGATNLETLQ
+1177 EGGTGATNLETPQ

-1207 YDSIYAKDGVMS
+1207 YDSIYAKDGAMS

-1225 IKGIRK
+1225 IKGITK
-1231 EFTFKGT
+1231 EFTFTGT

-1247 TATGTMMIYVKK
+1247 ADTGTMMIFVKK
-1259 DNNIINMVAVD
+1259 DDKVIKIVSVD

-1330 TLSDDISAA
+1330 TLNDDSSAA
-1339 TYAKDKEANPSYCEL
+1339 TYAQDKEANPSYCEL

-1409 ADSNSSVI
+1409 ADGNSSVI
-1417 NPNPQ
+1417 NPDPQ

-1435 RNGQIVTFNLNK
+1435 RNGQIVTFKLNK

-1477 YPVSSGTIII
+1477 YPVSSGTITI
-1487 KNTSDNLLSI
+1487 KNTSDNLLSV

-1531 IALGYELE
+1531 IALGYEA
-1539 PEPTEPEKPS
+1539 K
-1549 ETPIPTESP
+1549 I
-1558 KPSETPVPTE
+1558 
-1568 TPTPT
+1568 
-1573 ESPKPS
+1573 
-1579 ETPEATPTPTKE
+1579 
-1591 PEKPVKLST
+1591 KLQNL
-1600 PKLGKVVSVS
+1600 KKRKVRI
-1610 YNSVKVTWNK
+1610 TWKK
-1620 VKDADGYRV
+1620 VKNADGYRV
-1629 YMKQNGKWKSLGKV
+1629 YMKENGKWKTLAKV
-1643 DSNSYTC
+1643 DSTSYVC

-1655 GKKYTFTVR
+1655 GKKYTFTVT
-1664 AYKNTK
+1664 AYKKTSN
-1670 DGVVLSAYDKKGIS
+1670 GVVLSAYNKKGIS
-1684 GTPKLSTPVL
+1684 GTPKLGTPVL
-1694 KSAKRSASGVTFTWK
+1694 KSVKRSGSGVIFTWN

-1721 KANNGAWRAAAKVT
+1721 KVNNGEWRAVAKVT

-1743 TAKKGVK
+1743 TAKKGAK

-1755 RALRKSGATSV
+1755 RALRKSGTTNV

>member
-22 IPLTTYGAEFGS
+22 IPLTTYGAEFDS
-34 GESAVTV
+34 AESAVTV

-61 SAASTEDAF
+61 SATSTEDAF

-166 LLDDMSVVVDEM
+166 LLDDMSVVVGET
-178 TYTSNRVTAGIQTG
+178 TYTSDQVTTGIQTG
-192 NQNYCINNGNADIST
+192 NQNYCRNNGNADTST

-275 IQKYVRYFSEK
+275 IQKYVSYFSEK

-303 NGFAELINQGKY
+303 NAVLKGFAGLINKGKY
-315 NLFVDYVNSIAAT
+315 NLFVDYVNSIASV
-328 IKNANMVPMAFND
+328 IKNAGMVPMAFND
-341 GIYYKSETSLGTF
+341 GIYYNNNTSGGNF
-354 DADIAVAYWTSGW
+354 DKDIAIAYWTKGW
-367 GEYSPASASFL
+367 GGYSPAPASFL
-378 AGKGHKI
+378 AGRGHKI

-406 HAQEGVSG
+406 HAQNGVSG
-414 TKYSDVPGNNDPAV
+414 TKYSDVPGNSDPDV

-442 SYSDSIENNEV
+442 SYSDDIKNNEI

-465 NNSDVFQ
+465 NNSDLFQ
-472 TKDPEPDPDPSPV
+472 TKEPDKK
-485 PDPDNGDSK
+485 PDNGAVEENK
-494 NEVSVDLAV
+494 RTINLVV
-503 GGTQTVTITGHN
+503 GGTATDTIKGYN
-515 YKGKTFETENS
+515 YKGQTFTTDDP
-526 SIATVK
+526 SIATVE

-537 DAEEAKTSYGSV
+537 NVGDKQTGYVKASV
-549 DVTFNNVISNNT
+549 TYDNLINEDNSRSWQRT
-561 NGWTKTKYY
+561 NYY
-570 YSPDGTNYYPLYVQR
+570 YFDGTNYYTLYAKR
-585 SSKGYIP
+585 SS
-592 TYTYKWG
+592 TLSWLELVHSYTWG
-599 YSFTDDVAAVQ
+599 YGSSSSNVTN
-610 DIKTDT
+610 ISTESRISDT
-616 SWIPGWD
+616 SGTP
-623 KPSIQICSISGSTPA
+623 QITVYSLGTTEV
-638 TEASTELTFT
+638 TEASTELKFT
-648 GVAPGTTTVTID
+648 GVAPGTTMVTVG
-660 NVVYKITVSDKAP
+660 NVVYTINVSEKAP
-673 SDALTKTSIDLE
+673 DNAMTSTSINLE
-685 YWITNVNVYEASNVR
+685 YWITNFEVYKTANAS
-700 SECKK
+700 SEHIKA
-705 VITTSTE
+705 ITTSTDK
-712 NATTDEGI
+712 ATTDEGI
-720 AITDTAP
+720 AITDIAP
-727 NQAYSNFDDWKIVYY
+727 NEAFSNFDGWKTVYY
-742 WQAMKLDSDNI
+742 WQAMRLDSDNK
-753 QTTDPGDDE
+753 QTNASGDDE

-780 YKTIDGTWHYFVST
+780 YKTVDGTWHYFVSS

-816 DWGYGTNGTTPDTSS
+816 DWGYSTSGTTPDTSS
-831 GNGQVALTVAVVYP
+831 WKGQVALTVAVVYP

-857 ANSTTIFN
+857 ADSTTIFN
-865 YWDGRDI
+865 YWSGRDI

-884 ISKITVTDGT
+884 ISKITVTDGK
-894 RKYNKNNKSD
+894 RKKDTSAN
-904 IVWYTSDSITWKD
+904 VWDTSDSITWN
-917 KTLSSGD
+917 KTTLDSGD
-924 KWYDETTVWEKSKG
+924 KWYDEREVWNKSSG
-938 TTPMVNGKNSNIT
+938 TTPMVNGKTSNIT

-964 LEPIERATNLNVR
+964 LEPIQKATNLNVK
-977 YVDDSENEA
+977 YVDDSENETT
-986 AIAEYQ
+986 IAQYQ
-992 IAMSFKQGDP
+992 IAMTYNQGDAKP
-1002 EPTFKDKL
+1002 RFDGTNGSLKQSSK
-1010 RQTSVVTTGRFT
+1010 VTTGTFT

-1039 SKKLA
+1039 SKVLA
-1044 TVANT
+1044 TVAKT
-1049 QGISDIKYLS
+1049 QQLTDIKYLS
-1059 GSYKYISAELSED
+1059 GSYQYVSAEISAD
-1072 GKTLTLH
+1072 GKTLILH
-1079 YNIDEEKISLQYVV
+1079 YDIDKTKINKQYVV
-1093 DFGAKVKVPLSDLVE
+1093 DFGAKVNVPLSDLVDE
-1108 EAAIAGVTH
+1108 DAITSVTN
-1117 VEASNNATVGEDKS
+1117 VEVSANATVSDERS
-1131 VTYTP
+1131 VITYTP
-1136 VRALTGKDIVTV
+1136 VRALTGMDVVTV

-1153 SGSTETKQLAFVP
+1153 SGSSETRQLAFVP

-1177 EGGTGATNLETLQ
+1177 EGGTGATNLETPQ

-1207 YDSIYAKDGVMS
+1207 YDSIYAKDGAMS

-1231 EFTFKGT
+1231 EFTFTGT

-1307 IQGVKTGKEDLKPVY
+1307 IQGVKTGKEGLKPVY

-1330 TLSDDISAA
+1330 TLNDDSSAA
-1339 TYAKDKEANPSYCEL
+1339 TYAQDKEANPSYCEL

-1409 ADSNSSVI
+1409 ADGNSSVI
-1417 NPNPQ
+1417 NPDPQ

-1447 TAQIGLKGVNGD
+1447 AAQIGLKGVNGD
-1459 VTFTINGT
+1459 ATFTINGT

-1477 YPVSSGTIII
+1477 YPVSSGTITI
-1487 KNTSDNLLSI
+1487 KNTSNNLLSI

-1508 ASEETV
+1508 APEKTV

-1539 PEPTEPEKPS
+1539 PAKPS
-1549 ETPIPTESP
+1549 ETP
-1558 KPSETPVPTE
+1558 
-1568 TPTPT
+1568 
-1573 ESPKPS
+1573 
-1579 ETPEATPTPTKE
+1579 TPTKT
-1591 PEKPVKLST
+1591 PEKPVKLSA
-1600 PKLGKVVSVS
+1600 PKLGKVVSVN
-1610 YNSVKVTWNK
+1610 YNSVKVTWGK
-1620 VKDADGYRV
+1620 VKNADGYRV
-1629 YMKQNGKWKSLGKV
+1629 YMKENGKWKTLAKV
-1643 DSNSYTC
+1643 DSTSYVC

-1655 GKKYTFTVR
+1655 GKKYTFTVT
-1664 AYKNTK
+1664 AYKKTSN
-1670 DGVVLSAYDKKGIS
+1670 GVVLSAYDKKGIS
-1684 GTPKLSTPVL
+1684 GTPKLGTPVL
-1694 KSAKRSASGVTFTWK
+1694 KSVKRSGSGVIFTWN
-1709 KTAGANGYVVYR
+1709 KTAGANGYLVYR
-1721 KANNGAWRAAAKVT
+1721 KVNNGAWRAVAKVT

-1743 TAKKGVK
+1743 TAKKGAK

-1755 RALRKSGATSV
+1755 RALRKSGTASI

>member
-22 IPLTTYGAEFGS
+22 IPLTTYGAEFDS
-34 GESAVTV
+34 AESAVTV

-61 SAASTEDAF
+61 SATSTEDAF

-166 LLDDMSVVVDEM
+166 LLDDMSVVVGET
-178 TYTSNRVTAGIQTG
+178 TYTSDQVTTGIQTG
-192 NQNYCINNGNADIST
+192 NQNYCRNNGNADTST

-275 IQKYVRYFSEK
+275 IQKYVSYFSEK

-303 NGFAELINQGKY
+303 NAVLKGFAGLINKGKY
-315 NLFVDYVNSIAAT
+315 NLFVDYVNSIASV
-328 IKNANMVPMAFND
+328 IKNAGMVPMAFND
-341 GIYYKSETSLGTF
+341 GIYYNNNTSGGNF
-354 DADIAVAYWTSGW
+354 DKDIAIAYWTKGW
-367 GEYSPASASFL
+367 GGYSPAPASFL
-378 AGKGHKI
+378 AGRGHKI

-406 HAQEGVSG
+406 HAQNGVSG
-414 TKYSDVPGNNDPAV
+414 TKYSDVPGNSDPDV

-442 SYSDSIENNEV
+442 SYSDDIKNNEI

-465 NNSDVFQ
+465 NNSDLFQ
-472 TKDPEPDPDPSPV
+472 TKEPDKK
-485 PDPDNGDSK
+485 PDNGAVEENK
-494 NEVSVDLAV
+494 RTINLVV
-503 GGTQTVTITGHN
+503 GGTATDTIKGYN
-515 YKGKTFETENS
+515 YKGQTFTTDDP
-526 SIATVK
+526 SIATVE

-537 DAEEAKTSYGSV
+537 NVGDKQTGYVKASV
-549 DVTFNNVISNNT
+549 TYDNLINEDNSRSWQRT
-561 NGWTKTKYY
+561 NYY
-570 YSPDGTNYYPLYVQR
+570 YFDGTNYYTLYAKR
-585 SSKGYIP
+585 SS
-592 TYTYKWG
+592 TLSWFEWVHSYTWG
-599 YSFTDDVAAVQ
+599 YGSSSSNVTN
-610 DIKTDT
+610 ISTESRISDT
-616 SWIPGWD
+616 SGTP
-623 KPSIQICSISGSTPA
+623 QITVYSLGTTEV
-638 TEASTELTFT
+638 TEASTELKFT
-648 GVAPGTTTVTID
+648 GVAPGTTMVTVG
-660 NVVYKITVSDKAP
+660 NVVYTINVSEKAP
-673 SDALTKTSIDLE
+673 DNAMTSTSINLE
-685 YWITNVNVYEASNVR
+685 YWITNFEVYKTANAS
-700 SECKK
+700 SEHIKA
-705 VITTSTE
+705 ITTSTDK
-712 NATTDEGI
+712 ATTDEGI
-720 AITDTAP
+720 AITDIAP
-727 NQAYSNFDDWKIVYY
+727 NEAFSNFDGWKTVYY
-742 WQAMKLDSDNI
+742 WQAMRLDSDNK
-753 QTTDPGDDE
+753 QTNASGDDE

-780 YKTIDGTWHYFVST
+780 YKTVDGTWHYFVSS

-816 DWGYGTNGTTPDTSS
+816 DWGYSTSGTTPDTSS
-831 GNGQVALTVAVVYP
+831 RKGQVALTVAVVYP

-857 ANSTTIFN
+857 ADSTTIFN
-865 YWDGRDI
+865 YWSGRDI

-884 ISKITVTDGT
+884 ISKITVTDGK
-894 RKYNKNNKSD
+894 RKKDTSAN
-904 IVWYTSDSITWKD
+904 VWDTSDSITWN
-917 KTLSSGD
+917 KTTLDSGD
-924 KWYDETTVWEKSKG
+924 KWYDEREVWNKSSG
-938 TTPMVNGKNSNIT
+938 TTPMVNGKTSNIT

-964 LEPIERATNLNVR
+964 LEPIQKATNLNVK
-977 YVDDSENEA
+977 YVDDSENETT
-986 AIAEYQ
+986 IAQYQ
-992 IAMSFKQGDP
+992 IAMTYNQGDAKP
-1002 EPTFKDKL
+1002 RFDGTNGSLKQSSK
-1010 RQTSVVTTGRFT
+1010 VTTGTFT

-1039 SKKLA
+1039 SKVLA
-1044 TVANT
+1044 TVAKT
-1049 QGISDIKYLS
+1049 QQLTDIKYLS
-1059 GSYKYISAELSED
+1059 GSYQYVSAEISAD
-1072 GKTLTLH
+1072 GKTLILH
-1079 YNIDEEKISLQYVV
+1079 YDIDKTKINKQYVV
-1093 DFGAKVKVPLSDLVE
+1093 DFGAKVNVPLSDLVDE
-1108 EAAIAGVTH
+1108 DAITSVTN
-1117 VEASNNATVGEDKS
+1117 VEVSANATVSDDRS
-1131 VTYTP
+1131 VITYTP
-1136 VRALTGKDIVTV
+1136 VRALTGMDVVTV

-1153 SGSTETKQLAFVP
+1153 SGSSEIRQLAFVP

-1177 EGGTGATNLETLQ
+1177 EGGTGATNLETPQ

-1207 YDSIYAKDGVMS
+1207 YDSIYAKDGAMS

-1231 EFTFKGT
+1231 EFTFTGT

-1307 IQGVKTGKEDLKPVY
+1307 IQGVKTGKEGLKPVY

-1330 TLSDDISAA
+1330 TLNDDSSAA
-1339 TYAKDKEANPSYCEL
+1339 TYAQDKEANPSYCEL

-1409 ADSNSSVI
+1409 ADGNSSVI
-1417 NPNPQ
+1417 NPDPQ

-1447 TAQIGLKGVNGD
+1447 AAQIGLKGVNGD
-1459 VTFTINGT
+1459 ATFTINGT

-1477 YPVSSGTIII
+1477 YPVSSGTITI
-1487 KNTSDNLLSI
+1487 KNTSNNLLSI

-1508 ASEETV
+1508 APEKTV

-1539 PEPTEPEKPS
+1539 PAKPS
-1549 ETPIPTESP
+1549 ETP
-1558 KPSETPVPTE
+1558 
-1568 TPTPT
+1568 
-1573 ESPKPS
+1573 
-1579 ETPEATPTPTKE
+1579 TPTKT
-1591 PEKPVKLST
+1591 PEKPVKLSA
-1600 PKLGKVVSVS
+1600 PKLGKVVSVN
-1610 YNSVKVTWNK
+1610 YNSVKVTWGK
-1620 VKDADGYRV
+1620 VKNADGYRV
-1629 YMKQNGKWKSLGKV
+1629 YMKENGKWKTLAKV
-1643 DSNSYTC
+1643 DSTSYVC

-1655 GKKYTFTVR
+1655 GKKYTFTVT
-1664 AYKNTK
+1664 AYKKTSN
-1670 DGVVLSAYDKKGIS
+1670 GVVLSAYDKKGIS
-1684 GTPKLSTPVL
+1684 GTPKLGTPVL
-1694 KSAKRSASGVTFTWK
+1694 KSVKRSGSGVIFTWN
-1709 KTAGANGYVVYR
+1709 KTAGANGYLVYR
-1721 KANNGAWRAAAKVT
+1721 KVNNGAWRAVAKVT

-1743 TAKKGVK
+1743 TAKKGAK

-1755 RALRKSGATSV
+1755 RALRKSGTASI

>member
-22 IPLTTYGAEFGS
+22 IPLTTYGAEFDS
-34 GESAVTV
+34 AESAVTV

-127 LDAGRKYFSVEQIE
+127 LDAGRKYFTVAQIE

-166 LLDDMSVVVDEM
+166 LLDDMSVVVGET
-178 TYTSNRVTAGIQTG
+178 TYTSDQVTTGIQTG
-192 NQNYCINNGNADIST
+192 NQNYCRNNGNADTST

-275 IQKYVRYFSEK
+275 IQKYVSYFSEK

-303 NGFAELINQGKY
+303 NAVLKGFAGLINKGKY
-315 NLFVDYVNSIAAT
+315 NLFVDYVNSIASV
-328 IKNANMVPMAFND
+328 IKNAGMVPMAFND
-341 GIYYKSETSLGTF
+341 GIYYNNNTSGGNF
-354 DADIAVAYWTSGW
+354 DKDIAIAYWTKGW
-367 GEYSPASASFL
+367 GGYSPAPASFL
-378 AGKGHKI
+378 AGRGHKI

-406 HAQEGVSG
+406 HAQNGVSG
-414 TKYSDVPGNNDPAV
+414 TKYSDVPGNSDPDV

-442 SYSDSIENNEV
+442 SYSDDIKNNEI

-465 NNSDVFQ
+465 NNSDLFQ
-472 TKDPEPDPDPSPV
+472 TKEPDKK
-485 PDPDNGDSK
+485 PDNGAVEENK
-494 NEVSVDLAV
+494 RTINLVV
-503 GGTQTVTITGHN
+503 GGTATDTIKGYN
-515 YKGKTFETENS
+515 YKGQTFTTDDP
-526 SIATVK
+526 SIATVE

-537 DAEEAKTSYGSV
+537 NVGDKQTGYVKASVTYDNLINEDNSKIWQKTNYYYFDGTTYYRLFAKRSSDWSWSWFKTVYSYTWGYGSSSSN
-549 DVTFNNVISNNT
+549 VTNIST
-561 NGWTKTKYY
+561 ESRISDTSSTPQITV
-570 YSPDGTNYYPLYVQR
+570 YSPDTTEV
-585 SSKGYIP
+585 
-592 TYTYKWG
+592 
-599 YSFTDDVAAVQ
+599 
-610 DIKTDT
+610 
-616 SWIPGWD
+616 
-623 KPSIQICSISGSTPA
+623 
-638 TEASTELTFT
+638 TEASTELKFT
-648 GVAPGTTTVTID
+648 GVVPGTTMVTVG
-660 NVVYKITVSDKAP
+660 NVVYTINVSEKAP
-673 SDALTKTSIDLE
+673 DNAMTSTSINLE
-685 YWITNVNVYEASNVR
+685 YWITNYEVYKTANTR
-700 SECKK
+700 SEHIKA
-705 VITTSTE
+705 ITTSTDK
-712 NATTDEGI
+712 ATTDEGI
-720 AITDTAP
+720 AITDIAP
-727 NQAYSNFDDWKIVYY
+727 NEASSNFDGWKTVYY
-742 WQAMKLDSDNI
+742 WQAMRLDSDNK
-753 QTTDPGDDE
+753 QTNASGDDE

-780 YKTIDGTWHYFVST
+780 YKTVDGTWHYFVST

-831 GNGQVALTVAVVYP
+831 DKGQVALTVAVVYP

-865 YWDGRDI
+865 YWSGRDI

-884 ISKITVTDGT
+884 ISKITVTDGK
-894 RKYNKNNKSD
+894 RKKDTSAN
-904 IVWYTSDSITWKD
+904 VWHTSDSITWN
-917 KTLSSGD
+917 KTTLDSGD
-924 KWYDETTVWEKSKG
+924 KWYDEKEVWNKSSG
-938 TTPMVNGKNSNIT
+938 TTPMVNGKTNGIT

-964 LEPIERATNLNVR
+964 LEPIQKATNLNVK
-977 YVDDSENEA
+977 YVDDSENETT
-986 AIAEYQ
+986 IAQYQ
-992 IAMSFKQGDP
+992 IAMTYNQGDA
-1002 EPTFKDKL
+1002 EPRFDGTNGSLKQSSK
-1010 RQTSVVTTGRFT
+1010 VTTGTFT

-1039 SKKLA
+1039 SKVLA
-1044 TVANT
+1044 TVAKT
-1049 QGISDIKYLS
+1049 QQLTDIKYLS
-1059 GSYKYISAELSED
+1059 GSYQYVSAGISAD
-1072 GKTLTLH
+1072 GKTLILH
-1079 YNIDEEKISLQYVV
+1079 YDIDKTKINMQYVV
-1093 DFGAKVKVPLSDLVE
+1093 DFGAKVNVPLSDLVDE
-1108 EAAIAGVTH
+1108 NAIASVTN
-1117 VEASNNATVGEDKS
+1117 VEVSANATVSDNRS
-1131 VTYTP
+1131 VITYTP
-1136 VRALTGKDIVTV
+1136 VRALTGMDVVTV

-1153 SGSTETKQLAFVP
+1153 SGSSETRQLAFVP

-1177 EGGTGATNLETLQ
+1177 EGGTGATNLETPQ

-1207 YDSIYAKDGVMS
+1207 YDSIYAKDGAMS

-1231 EFTFKGT
+1231 EFTFTGT

-1307 IQGVKTGKEDLKPVY
+1307 IQGVKTGKEGLKPVY

-1330 TLSDDISAA
+1330 TLNDDSSAA
-1339 TYAKDKEANPSYCEL
+1339 TYAQDKEANPSYCEL

-1409 ADSNSSVI
+1409 ADGNSSVI
-1417 NPNPQ
+1417 NPDPQ

-1447 TAQIGLKGVNGD
+1447 AAQIGLKGVNGD
-1459 VTFTINGT
+1459 ATFTINGT

-1477 YPVSSGTIII
+1477 YPVSSGTITI
-1487 KNTSDNLLSI
+1487 KNTSNNLLSI

-1508 ASEETV
+1508 APEKTV

-1539 PEPTEPEKPS
+1539 PAKPS
-1549 ETPIPTESP
+1549 ETP
-1558 KPSETPVPTE
+1558 
-1568 TPTPT
+1568 
-1573 ESPKPS
+1573 
-1579 ETPEATPTPTKE
+1579 TPTKT
-1591 PEKPVKLST
+1591 PEKPVKLSA
-1600 PKLGKVVSVS
+1600 PKLGKVVSVN
-1610 YNSVKVTWNK
+1610 YNSVKVTWGK
-1620 VKDADGYRV
+1620 VKNADGYRV
-1629 YMKQNGKWKSLGKV
+1629 YMKENGKWKTLAKV
-1643 DSNSYTC
+1643 DSTSYVC

-1655 GKKYTFTVR
+1655 GKKYTFTVT
-1664 AYKNTK
+1664 AYKKTSN
-1670 DGVVLSAYDKKGIS
+1670 GVVLSAYDKKGIS
-1684 GTPKLSTPVL
+1684 GTPKLGTPVL
-1694 KSAKRSASGVTFTWK
+1694 KSVKRSGSGVIFTWN
-1709 KTAGANGYVVYR
+1709 KTAGANGYLVYR
-1721 KANNGAWRAAAKVT
+1721 KVNNGAWRAVAKVT

-1743 TAKKGVK
+1743 TAKKGAK

-1755 RALRKSGATSV
+1755 RALRKSGTASI

>member
-22 IPLTTYGAEFGS
+22 IPLTTYGAEFDS
-34 GESAVTV
+34 EESAVTV

-127 LDAGRKYFSVEQIE
+127 LDAGRKYFTVAQIE

-146 LNENGYNYM
+146 LSENGYNYM

-166 LLDDMSVVVDEM
+166 LLDDMSVVVDGT
-178 TYTSNRVTAGIQTG
+178 TYASVDVENGIRAGNTT
-192 NQNYCINNGNADIST
+192 YCNKKNADAST
-207 LSQSDMDTIISYAN
+207 LSENEMNSIIAYAKS
-221 QKNISI
+221 KNVSI

-233 PGHMDSIIDCM
+233 PGHMDSILTCM
-244 KSLGMTNVAFNGS
+244 ENLKIANVRYNSSETTMDVTNPA
-257 ARTIDVSNSE
+257 
-267 AVKFTTAL
+267 AVNFTTAL
-275 IQKYVRYFSEK
+275 IQKYVTYFKGK
-286 GCRIFNMGAD
+286 GCSIFNMGVD
-296 EYANDVS
+296 EYNGT
-303 NGFAELINQGKY
+303 GFAKLQSEGNYDK
-315 NLFVDYVNSIAAT
+315 FVSYVNSIASVVKSAG
-328 IKNANMVPMAFND
+328 MVPMAFND
-341 GIYYKSETSLGTF
+341 GIYYNDYTSGGTF
-354 DADIAVAYWTSGW
+354 DRDIVIAYWTAGWNRNLESG
-367 GEYSPASASFL
+367 YRPAYASFL
-378 AGKGHKI
+378 ARQGHKI
-385 INTNDAWYYVLGNG
+385 INTNDAWYYVLGRVKG
-399 NSDYTLS
+399 DKKGYTI
-406 HAQEGVSG
+406 ATAKAGVASI
-414 TKYSDVPGNNDPAV
+414 KYADVLGDSDPAV
-428 AGAMVCL
+428 NGAMVCL
-435 WCDYPSA
+435 WCDEPSV
-442 SYSDSIENNEV
+442 SYSKNE
-453 ANVADLLKTFAT
+453 ANVKEILNIFAT

-472 TKDPEPDPDPSPV
+472 TKEPEPDPDPNPV

-494 NEVSVDLAV
+494 DEVSVDLTV

-515 YKGKTFETENS
+515 YKGKTFETEDP

-532 VTDGK
+532 GTDGK
-537 DAEEAKTSYGSV
+537 DAEEAKTNYESV
-549 DVTFNNVISNNT
+549 NVTFNTVISNNT
-561 NGWTKTKYY
+561 NGKWTKTKYY

-585 SSKGYIP
+585 SSKGDYFP

-616 SWIPGWD
+616 SQMPRWD

-742 WQAMKLDSDNI
+742 WQAMRLDSDNI
-753 QTTDPGDDE
+753 QTTDSGDDE

-804 TDVTKEIVTYAK
+804 TDVTREIVTYAK
-816 DWGYGTNGTTPDTSS
+816 DWGYGTNDTTSNTSS
-831 GNGQVALTVAVVYP
+831 GKGQVALTVAVVYP

-850 PAEGSMY
+850 PVESDMY

-894 RKYNKNNKSD
+894 RDDNESAV
-904 IVWYTSDSITWKD
+904 VWYKDDSITWNK
-917 KTLSSGD
+917 KTLTSGK
-924 KWYDETTVWEKSKG
+924 KWYDETTVWDKDINSG
-938 TTPMVNGKNSNIT
+938 TTPMVNGKASKIT
-951 WSAKNTAKLVLIY
+951 WSEKNTAKLVLIY
-964 LEPIERATNLNVR
+964 LETITRETNLNVK
-977 YVDDSENEA
+977 YVDDSISDSTKQV
-986 AIAEYQ
+986 IASYQ
-992 IAMSFKQGDP
+992 IAMSYEQGKP
-1002 EPTFKDKL
+1002 EPTYL
-1010 RQTSVVTTGRFT
+1010 NSLQNGEVHTGKIT
-1022 LDDDAYVTNS
+1022 LDNNAYVENS
-1032 SNVNQHI
+1032 SGVKQHI
-1039 SKKLA
+1039 SKDLETIPKVPVKYTSGIYKYEKA
-1044 TVANT
+1044 V
-1049 QGISDIKYLS
+1049 ISD
-1059 GSYKYISAELSED
+1059 D
-1072 GKTLTLH
+1072 GKTLYLH
-1079 YNIDEEKISLQYVV
+1079 YNIDNSKITKEYVV
-1093 DFGAKVKVPLSDLVE
+1093 DFGAKVEVNLTDFVKAGAVANVSTVEVSDNADFNGE
-1108 EAAIAGVTH
+1108 
-1117 VEASNNATVGEDKS
+1117 NNKI
-1131 VTYTP
+1131 TYTP
-1136 VRALTGKDIVTV
+1136 AQVLRDKEYVTV
-1148 KITYN
+1148 TVTFNDKSSSVFT
-1153 SGSTETKQLAFVP
+1153 LAFVP
-1166 ATTIYYEETFV
+1166 ATTVYYEETFAD
-1177 EGGTGATNLETLQ
+1177 GGTGATGFSTKQ
-1190 EKAKPG
+1190 EPAEPG
-1196 DTQIASAANYG
+1196 TGAANYG
-1207 YDSIYAKDGVMS
+1207 YDPYYNTNSATKLDK
-1219 SNGSTD
+1219 NSTS
-1225 IKGIRK
+1225 
-1231 EFTFKGT
+1231 FTFTGT
-1238 GVDIYANTS
+1238 GVDIYANTTTS
-1247 TATGTMMIYVKK
+1247 TGTMMIFVDKVEQK
-1259 DNNIINMVAVD
+1259 EDGSEDTTLTKIVSVD
-1270 TKMKNGSTDATAGQE
+1270 TKMKNGDRYATEGQA
-1285 VDGKNVPVATLNMG
+1285 VNGTNVPVVTLNMRNRA
-1299 TYAKYTVV
+1299 TYRVT
-1307 IQGVKTGKEDLKPVY
+1307 IQNVKTGKEGISPVY
-1322 FDGYRVYN
+1322 FDGFRVYN
-1330 TLSDDISAA
+1330 TLNDNDSNAI
-1339 TYAKDKEANPSYCEL
+1339 YAQDNEANPSYCEL
-1354 RDQVLHAINVDSVI
+1354 RDQVLNAINVDSVI
-1368 GNKGDGTSQ
+1368 DNGNGKSQ
-1377 YAKQVAKNTL
+1377 YAKQVAGNVL
-1387 SQVYASS
+1387 SQVYASNGVDS
-1394 GITNAISA
+1394 GITAV
-1402 IVLSKEN
+1402 VLSKKDAN
-1409 ADSNSSVI
+1409 GDNSNVDAHDA
-1417 NPNPQ
+1417 Q

-1447 TAQIGLKGVNGD
+1447 AAQIGLKGVNGD
-1459 VTFTINGT
+1459 ATFTINGT

-1477 YPVSSGTIII
+1477 YPVSSGTITI
-1487 KNTSDNLLSI
+1487 KNTSNNLLSI

-1508 ASEETV
+1508 APEKTV

-1539 PEPTEPEKPS
+1539 PAKPS
-1549 ETPIPTESP
+1549 ETP
-1558 KPSETPVPTE
+1558 
-1568 TPTPT
+1568 
-1573 ESPKPS
+1573 
-1579 ETPEATPTPTKE
+1579 TPTKT
-1591 PEKPVKLST
+1591 PEKPVKLSA
-1600 PKLGKVVSVS
+1600 PKLGKVVSVN
-1610 YNSVKVTWNK
+1610 YNSVKVTWGK
-1620 VKDADGYRV
+1620 VKNADGYRV
-1629 YMKQNGKWKSLGKV
+1629 YMKENGKWKTLAKV
-1643 DSNSYTC
+1643 DSTSYVC

-1655 GKKYTFTVR
+1655 GKKYTFTVT
-1664 AYKNTK
+1664 AYKKTSN
-1670 DGVVLSAYDKKGIS
+1670 GVVLSAYDKKGIS
-1684 GTPKLSTPVL
+1684 GTPKLGTPVL
-1694 KSAKRSASGVTFTWK
+1694 KSVKRSGSGVIFTWN
-1709 KTAGANGYVVYR
+1709 KTAGANGYLVYR
-1721 KANNGAWRAAAKVT
+1721 KVNNGAWRAVAKVT

-1743 TAKKGVK
+1743 TAKKGAK

-1755 RALRKSGATSV
+1755 RALRKSGTASI

>member
-61 SAASTEDAF
+61 SAASTDDAF
-70 QSGDAEDP
+70 QSGDAENS

-93 DTDVFADTPEA
+93 DTEVFSDDTPEA

-112 NASVSLTDTNMRIFH
+112 NASVSLSETNMRIFH
-127 LDAGRKYFSVEQIE
+127 LDAGRKYFSVAQIE
-141 NLIDT
+141 DLIDKLST
-146 LNENGYNYM
+146 YGYNYM

-166 LLDDMSVVVDEM
+166 LLDDMSVTVDGK
-178 TYTSNRVTAGIQTG
+178 TYSSDAVTAGIQQG
-192 NQNYCINNGNADIST
+192 NRNYYNAGT
-207 LSQSDMDTIISYAN
+207 NELSQAEMDTIISYADS
-221 QKNISI
+221 KRISI

-244 KSLGMTNVAFNGS
+244 ESLGMTNVAFNGS

-275 IQKYVRYFSEK
+275 IQKYVSYFSGK

-303 NGFAELINQGKY
+303 NDVLKGFAGLINEGKY
-315 NLFVDYVNSIAAT
+315 NLFVDYVNSIASV
-328 IKNANMVPMAFND
+328 IKNAGMVPMAFND
-341 GIYYKSETSLGTF
+341 GIYYNYNTSGGNF
-354 DADIAVAYWTSGW
+354 DTNIAIAYWTVGW
-367 GEYSPASASFL
+367 PGYSPASASFL

-385 INTNDAWYYVLGNG
+385 INTNDAWYYVLGRKKG
-399 NSDYTLS
+399 DTSGYTSATALD
-406 HAQEGVSG
+406 GVKG
-414 TKYSDVPGNNDPAV
+414 TKYADVPGDNDPSV
-428 AGAMVCL
+428 SGAMVCL
-435 WCDYPSA
+435 WCDNPSA
-442 SYSDSIENNEV
+442 SYSDNSDNDEEKSEV
-453 ANVADLLKTFAT
+453 DKVAEILKTFAT

-472 TKDPEPDPDPSPV
+472 TKEPDKA
-485 PDPDNGDSK
+485 PDNGAVEENK
-494 NEVSVDLAV
+494 RTINLVV
-503 GGTQTVTITGHN
+503 GGTATDTIKGYN
-515 YKGKTFETENS
+515 YKGQTFTPDDP
-526 SIATVK
+526 SIATVE

-537 DAEEAKTSYGSV
+537 SV
-549 DVTFNNVISNNT
+549 GDKQTGYVKASVTYDNLINEDNSKS
-561 NGWTKTKYY
+561 WQK
-570 YSPDGTNYYPLYVQR
+570 TNYYYFDGTTYYKLYAKR
-585 SSKGYIP
+585 SSDWSWSWSGITTVYS
-592 TYTYKWG
+592 YTWG
-599 YSFTDDVAAVQ
+599 YGSSSSNVTN
-610 DIKTDT
+610 ISTESRISDT
-616 SWIPGWD
+616 S
-623 KPSIQICSISGSTPA
+623 STPQITVYSLGTTEV
-638 TEASTELTFT
+638 TEASTELKFT
-648 GVAPGTTTVTID
+648 GVAPGTTMVTVG
-660 NVVYKITVSDKAP
+660 NVVYTINVSEKAP
-673 SDALTKTSIDLE
+673 DNAMTSTSINLE
-685 YWITNVNVYEASNVR
+685 YWITNYEVYKTANTR
-700 SECKK
+700 SEHIKA
-705 VITTSTE
+705 ITTSTDK
-712 NATTDEGI
+712 ATTDEGI
-720 AITDTAP
+720 AITDIAP
-727 NQAYSNFDDWKIVYY
+727 NEASSNFDGWKTVYY
-742 WQAMKLDSDNI
+742 WQAMRLDSDNK
-753 QTTDPGDDE
+753 QTNASGDDE

-780 YKTIDGTWHYFVST
+780 YKTVDGTWHYFVSS

-804 TDVTKEIVTYAK
+804 TDVTKEIVTYSK
-816 DWGYGTNGTTPDTSS
+816 DWGYSPSETTPDTSS

-865 YWDGRDI
+865 YWSGRDI

-884 ISKITVTDGT
+884 ISKITVTDGKRT
-894 RKYNKNNKSD
+894 KNTSAN
-904 IVWYTSDSITWKD
+904 VWYTSDSITWN
-917 KTLSSGD
+917 KTTLDSGD
-924 KWYDETTVWEKSKG
+924 KWYDETEVWNKSSG
-938 TTPMVNGKNSNIT
+938 TTPMVNGKTRKIT

-964 LEPIERATNLNVR
+964 LEPIQKATNLNVK
-977 YVDDSENEA
+977 YVDDSENETT
-986 AIAEYQ
+986 IAQYQ
-992 IAMSFKQGDP
+992 IAMTYNQGDAKP
-1002 EPTFKDKL
+1002 RFDGTNGSLKQSSK
-1010 RQTSVVTTGRFT
+1010 VTTGTFT

-1039 SKKLA
+1039 SKVLA
-1044 TVANT
+1044 TVAKT
-1049 QGISDIKYLS
+1049 QQLTDIKYLS
-1059 GSYKYISAELSED
+1059 GSYQYVSAEISAD
-1072 GKTLTLH
+1072 GKTLILH
-1079 YNIDEEKISLQYVV
+1079 YDIDKTKINMQYVV
-1093 DFGAKVKVPLSDLVE
+1093 DFGAKVNVPLSDLVDE
-1108 EAAIAGVTH
+1108 DAIASVTN
-1117 VEASNNATVGEDKS
+1117 VEVSANATVSDGRS
-1131 VTYTP
+1131 VITYTP
-1136 VRALTGKDIVTV
+1136 VRALTGMDVVTV

-1153 SGSTETKQLAFVP
+1153 SGSSETRQLAFVP

-1177 EGGTGATNLETLQ
+1177 EGGTGATNLETPQ

-1207 YDSIYAKDGVMS
+1207 YDSIYAKDGAMS

-1225 IKGIRK
+1225 IKGITK
-1231 EFTFKGT
+1231 EFTFTGT

-1247 TATGTMMIYVKK
+1247 ADTGTMMIFVKK
-1259 DNNIINMVAVD
+1259 DDKVIKIVSVD

-1330 TLSDDISAA
+1330 TLNDDSSAA
-1339 TYAKDKEANPSYCEL
+1339 TYAQDKEANPSYCEL

-1409 ADSNSSVI
+1409 ADGNSSVI
-1417 NPNPQ
+1417 NPDPQ

-1435 RNGQIVTFNLNK
+1435 RNGQIVTFKLNK

-1477 YPVSSGTIII
+1477 YPVSSGTITI
-1487 KNTSDNLLSI
+1487 KNTSDNLLSV

-1531 IALGYELE
+1531 IALGYEAD
-1539 PEPTEPEKPS
+1539 PAKPS
-1549 ETPIPTESP
+1549 ETP
-1558 KPSETPVPTE
+1558 
-1568 TPTPT
+1568 
-1573 ESPKPS
+1573 
-1579 ETPEATPTPTKE
+1579 APTKT
-1591 PEKPVKLST
+1591 PEKPVKLSA
-1600 PKLGKVVSVS
+1600 PKLGKVVSVN
-1610 YNSVKVTWNK
+1610 YNSVKVTWGK
-1620 VKDADGYRV
+1620 VKNADGYRV
-1629 YMKQNGKWKSLGKV
+1629 YMKENGKWKTLAKV
-1643 DSNSYTC
+1643 DSTSYVC

-1655 GKKYTFTVR
+1655 GKKYTFTVT
-1664 AYKNTK
+1664 AYKKTSN
-1670 DGVVLSAYDKKGIS
+1670 GVVLSAYNKKGIS
-1684 GTPKLSTPVL
+1684 GTPKLGTPVL
-1694 KSAKRSASGVTFTWK
+1694 KSVKRSGSGVIFTWN

-1721 KANNGAWRAAAKVT
+1721 KVNNGEWRAVAKVT

-1743 TAKKGVK
+1743 TAKKGAK

-1755 RALRKSGATSV
+1755 RALRKSGTTNV